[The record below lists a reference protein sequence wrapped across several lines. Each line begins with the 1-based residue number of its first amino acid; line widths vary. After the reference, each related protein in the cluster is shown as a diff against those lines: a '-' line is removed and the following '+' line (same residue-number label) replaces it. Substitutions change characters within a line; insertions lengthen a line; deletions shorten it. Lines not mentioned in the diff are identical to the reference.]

1 MMPRIGRETRAPL
14 CRVWALVCALLLLL
28 CAAPVTGCPHKC
40 SCSGSH
46 VDCQG
51 LGLKTVPK
59 GIPRN
64 AERLDLNRNNITR
77 VTKVDFSGLKN
88 LRILH
93 LEDNQISVV
102 ERGAFQDL
110 RLLERLRLNRN
121 KLQFL
126 PELLFQSNPKL
137 GRLDL
142 SENQIQAVPRKAF
155 RGITNVKNLQL
166 DSNHISCIEDG
177 AFRALR
183 DLEILT
189 LNNNNITLIPLS
201 SFNHMPKLRT
211 LRLHSNNL
219 HCDCHLSW
227 LSDWLRA
234 RRGLAPFTQCMA
246 PAHMRGLNVPDVQ
259 KKDFLCNGPAQ
270 TESRACVPHV
280 AVCPP
285 SCSCNNNIVD
295 CRRKGL
301 TEIPANLPE
310 GIVEI
315 RLEQNLI
322 KSVPAG
328 AFSSYKKLKRIDLS
342 KNQISDIADDAFSGL
357 RSLTSLVLY
366 GNKITE
372 LPKGLFDGLVSL
384 QLLLLNANKI
394 NCLRVNTFQDLQNLN
409 LLSLY
414 DNKLQTISKGLFAPL
429 RSIKTLHL
437 AQNPFMCDCHLKW
450 LADYLFDNPIETSG
464 ARCSHPRRLANKRIS
479 QVKGKKFRCT
489 GQEDYRSRLS
499 GDCFQDL
506 VCPEKCRCEGTVVD
520 CSNLKLTRVPP
531 HIPEHTTDL
540 RLNDNEIAVLEATGM
555 FKKLPNLKKIN
566 LSNNKLRDIRDAA
579 FDGAVGVLEL
589 LLTGNKLTGLQGRMF
604 KGLSG
609 LKTLMLRSNQI
620 SCIDNSTFTGLSSVR
635 LLSLYDN
642 RISSIAPGAFST
654 LHSLST
660 INLLSNPYVC
670 DCHLAWLGQWL
681 KKTRVVSGNPRCQKP
696 AFLKE
701 IPIQDVATPDF
712 TCDGADDNGCF
723 PSSSC
728 PDVCTCTDGVVR
740 CSNRGL
746 HSLPR
751 GIPKDT
757 TELYL
762 EGNMLTSVPKELTG
776 LRQLSLVD
784 LSNNSISTLAPF
796 TFNNMTQLAT
806 LILSYNQIRCIPVHS
821 FDGLKSLR
829 LLTLHGNDLSTI
841 PEGAFNHLTS
851 LSHLALGANP
861 LYCNCDLRWL
871 SQWVKAGFKEPGI
884 ARCTGPPDMA
894 DRLLLTT
901 PLNRFLCKG
910 PVDISLMSKCA
921 PCLAAPCQN
930 NGTCVS
936 DMTGSYHCSCPYGFK
951 GQNCEIP
958 INACISFPCSNG
970 GTCHIQPGHEDH
982 FSCVCPPGFEGQR
995 CEINPDDCEDNDC
1008 ENNSTCI
1015 DGVNNYTC
1023 VCPPNYTGDLCDEVV
1038 DPCLHGFDPC
1048 QHDSKCVH
1056 VGRTYRCECL
1066 PGYVGQQ
1073 CEQDYN
1079 DCLENKCQHGA
1090 ECVDAVNGYTCVC
1103 KEGFSGL
1110 FCENPPPMILLQ
1122 TSPCDQSDCQ
1132 NGAQCLVVAGEPVC
1146 RCMPGFYGNKCDKMA
1161 TVHFLGRDGYVE
1173 LPSAKLRPTAHISL
1187 QVATDKDNGIL
1198 LYKEDHDPLALELYQ
1213 GHIRLIYDIAS
1224 YPPTTVY
1231 SVETVNDGLFH
1242 TVELL
1247 IQNRSLSLVV
1257 DNGAPKSLGKLA
1269 RQPSVDHN
1277 TQLYIGGVPSQV
1289 VASGLRPGPERSLQA
1304 FNGCIHNVRINGE
1317 PQDLSYRA
1325 SGGVRLQ
1332 GAEGKA
1338 EGILAGCHSCSVC
1351 AQGACREGGET
1362 GVTCDCPPGRS
1373 GALCDQT
1380 TAPSACQNSRCAH
1393 GLCVPK
1399 GQSYSCQCSEGYQGQ
1414 YCDRRQEPPACR
1426 GQRCGHGECRVS
1438 EGGEPVCHCQPGYT
1452 GPTCDTEFTC
1462 QGEMVREQLK
1472 RHHPMRTCTST
1483 SKVPRMD
1490 CPRSC
1495 QAAAPQGVCCGVT
1508 KNRRRKAVF
1517 RCSDGT
1523 SYSEEMETA
1532 LECGCSKCPL

>member
-1 MMPRIGRETRAPL
+1 MFPRRSRI
-14 CRVWALVCALLLLL
+14 WALVLGLLL
-28 CAAPVTGCPHKC
+28 CAASVDGCPHKC

-51 LGLKTVPK
+51 QGFRTIPK

-77 VTKVDFSGLKN
+77 ITKVDFSGVKN

-93 LEDNQISVV
+93 LEDNQISVI

-110 RLLERLRLNRN
+110 KLLERLARN
-121 KLQFL
+121 TSTNVLSL
-126 PELLFQSNPKL
+126 SLSLSL
-137 GRLDL
+137 SLARSLSLCLSRDL

-259 KKDFLCNGPAQ
+259 KKDFVCNGPAQ
-270 TESRACVPHV
+270 SEARTCVPQV

-301 TEIPANLPE
+301 TDIPANLPE

-328 AFSSYKKLKRIDLS
+328 AFSAYKKLKRIDLS
-342 KNQISDIADDAFSGL
+342 KNQISDIAADAFSGL

-414 DNKLQTISKGLFAPL
+414 DNKLQTISKGLFTPL

-499 GDCFQDL
+499 GECFQDL

-520 CSNLKLTRVPP
+520 CSNLKLTRLPP

-540 RLNDNEIAVLEATGM
+540 RLNDNEIAVLEATGT

-566 LSNNKLRDIRDAA
+566 LSNNKLRDIREGA
-579 FDGAVGVLEL
+579 FDGAGGVLEL

-604 KGLSG
+604 RGLTG

-620 SCIDNSTFTGLSSVR
+620 SCIDNGTFTGLSSVR

-712 TCDGADDNGCF
+712 TCDGAEDNGCL
-723 PSSSC
+723 PASGC
-728 PDVCTCTDGVVR
+728 PDVCTCSDGVVR

-746 HSLPR
+746 HSLPK

-762 EGNMLTSVPKELTG
+762 EGNTLTSVPKELAA
-776 LRQLSLVD
+776 LKQLSLVD

-796 TFNNMTQLAT
+796 TFSNMTQLAT
-806 LILSYNQIRCIPVHS
+806 LILSYNQIRCIPVHA

-871 SQWVKAGFKEPGI
+871 SQWVKAGFKEPG
-884 ARCTGPPDMA
+884 
-894 DRLLLTT
+894 
-901 PLNRFLCKG
+901 

-930 NGTCVS
+930 NGTCIS
-936 DMTGSYHCSCPYGFK
+936 DATGSYRCTCPFGFK

-970 GTCHIQPGHEDH
+970 GTCHIQPGLEDH
-982 FSCVCPPGFEGQR
+982 CVCPPGFEGPR

-1023 VCPPNYTGDLCDEVV
+1023 ICPPNYTGDLCEEVV
-1038 DPCLHGFDPC
+1038 DPCLPGFDPC
-1048 QHDSKCVH
+1048 QHDSKCVP
-1056 VGRTYRCECL
+1056 VGRSYRCECL
-1066 PGYVGQQ
+1066 PGYVGQH

-1132 NGAQCLVVAGEPVC
+1132 NGAQCLVVAGEPIC
-1146 RCMPGFYGNKCDKMA
+1146 RCLPGFYGNKCHKMA
-1161 TVHFLGRDGYVE
+1161 TVHFLGREAYVE
-1173 LPSAKLRPTAHISL
+1173 LPGAKLRPSTHISL

-1213 GHIRLIYDIAS
+1213 GHIRLIYDIAN

-1231 SVETVNDGLFH
+1231 SVESVNDGLFH

-1247 IQNRSLSLVV
+1247 IQNHSLSLVV
-1257 DNGAPKSLGKLA
+1257 DNGTPKSLGKLA

-1289 VASGLRPGPERSLQA
+1289 VASGLRPGPERSPQA
-1304 FNGCIHNVRINGE
+1304 FNGCIHNVRVNGE
-1317 PQDLSYRA
+1317 PQDLGYR
-1325 SGGVRLQ
+1325 G
-1332 GAEGKA
+1332 
-1338 EGILAGCHSCSVC
+1338 EGILPGCHSCSVC
-1351 AQGACREGGET
+1351 AQGACRQGGEM
-1362 GVTCDCPPGRS
+1362 GITCECPAGRT
-1373 GALCDQT
+1373 GALCDQKT
-1380 TAPSACQNSRCAH
+1380 PPSSCQTRCVH

-1399 GQSYSCQCSEGYQGQ
+1399 GQSYVCQCADGYQGQ

-1438 EGGEPVCHCQPGYT
+1438 EAGEPVCHCQPGYS
-1452 GPTCDTEFTC
+1452 GPACETELTC

-1472 RHHPMRTCTST
+1472 RHHPLKTCTST
-1483 SKVPRMD
+1483 SKIPRMD

-1495 QAAAPQGVCCGVT
+1495 QAAAPSGVCCGVS
-1508 KNRRRKAVF
+1508 KSRRRKVVF

>member
-1 MMPRIGRETRAPL
+1 MPPTTPEKRAAL
-14 CRVWALVCALLLLL
+14 CRVWALAFALLVCATS
-28 CAAPVTGCPHKC
+28 VNGCPHKC

-64 AERLDLNRNNITR
+64 AERLDLNKNNITR
-77 VTKVDFSGLKN
+77 ITKVDFSGLKN

-93 LEDNQISVV
+93 LEDNQITVI

-155 RGITNVKNLQL
+155 RGITGVKNLQL

-219 HCDCHLSW
+219 HCDCQLSW

-259 KKDFLCNGPAQ
+259 KKDFVCNAQ
-270 TESRACVPHV
+270 TESRTCAPQVT
-280 AVCPP
+280 VCPP

-301 TEIPANLPE
+301 TEIPVNLPE
-310 GIVEI
+310 GIVE
-315 RLEQNLI
+315 
-322 KSVPAG
+322 
-328 AFSSYKKLKRIDLS
+328 IDLS
-342 KNQISDIADDAFSGL
+342 KNQISDIAADAFSGL
-357 RSLTSLVLY
+357 PNVNGSLH
-366 GNKITE
+366 
-372 LPKGLFDGLVSL
+372 FR
-384 QLLLLNANKI
+384 LLNANKI
-394 NCLRVNTFQDLQNLN
+394 NCLRVNAFQDLQNLN

-414 DNKLQTISKGLFAPL
+414 DNKLQTISKGLFTPL

-489 GQEDYRSRLS
+489 GREYFEDYRSRLS
-499 GDCFQDL
+499 GECFQDL

-520 CSNLKLTRVPP
+520 CSNLKLTRIPP

-540 RLNDNEIAVLEATGM
+540 RLNDNEIVVLEATGI
-555 FKKLPNLKKIN
+555 FKKLPNLRKIN
-566 LSNNKLRDIRDAA
+566 LSNNKLKDIREGA
-579 FDGAVGVLEL
+579 FDGAGGVLEL
-589 LLTGNKLTGLQGRMF
+589 LLTGNKLTALQGRVF
-604 KGLSG
+604 RGLSG

-642 RISSIAPGAFST
+642 RISSIAPGSFST

-712 TCDGADDNGCF
+712 TCDGAEDNGCL
-723 PSSSC
+723 PASGC
-728 PDVCTCTDGVVR
+728 PDVCTCSDGVVR

-746 HSLPR
+746 HSLPK

-757 TELYL
+757 TE
-762 EGNMLTSVPKELTG
+762 
-776 LRQLSLVD
+776 
-784 LSNNSISTLAPF
+784 
-796 TFNNMTQLAT
+796 
-806 LILSYNQIRCIPVHS
+806 LILSYNQIRCIPVHA

-841 PEGAFNHLTS
+841 PEGAFNHLSS

-901 PLNRFLCKG
+901 PLNRFQCKG
-910 PVDISLMSKCA
+910 PVDINLMSKCA
-921 PCLAAPCQN
+921 PCLSAPCQN

-936 DMTGSYHCSCPYGFK
+936 SAAGSYHCTCPYGFK
-951 GQNCEIP
+951 GQACEIP

-970 GTCHIQPGHEDH
+970 GTCHIHPGHEDH
-982 FSCVCPPGFEGQR
+982 FSCACPPGFEGQH

-1015 DGVNNYTC
+1015 DGINNYTC
-1023 VCPPNYTGDLCDEVV
+1023 VCPPNYTGDLCDEVT
-1038 DPCLHGFDPC
+1038 DPCLPGFDPC
-1048 QHDSKCVH
+1048 QHDSKCLR
-1056 VGRTYRCECL
+1056 VGRGYRCECL
-1066 PGYVGQQ
+1066 PGYVGQH

-1122 TSPCDQSDCQ
+1122 TSPCDQSDCR
-1132 NGAQCLVVAGEPVC
+1132 NGAQCLVVAGEPIC
-1146 RCMPGFYGNKCDKMA
+1146 RCMPGFYGSKCDKMA

-1173 LPSAKLRPTAHISL
+1173 LPAAKLRPTAHISL

-1198 LYKEDHDPLALELYQ
+1198 LYKEDHDPLAIELYQ
-1213 GHIRLIYDIAS
+1213 GHIRLIYDIAN
-1224 YPPTTVY
+1224 YPPTTV
-1231 SVETVNDGLFH
+1231 
-1242 TVELL
+1242 
-1247 IQNRSLSLVV
+1247 
-1257 DNGAPKSLGKLA
+1257 
-1269 RQPSVDHN
+1269 
-1277 TQLYIGGVPSQV
+1277 
-1289 VASGLRPGPERSLQA
+1289 
-1304 FNGCIHNVRINGE
+1304 
-1317 PQDLSYRA
+1317 
-1325 SGGVRLQ
+1325 
-1332 GAEGKA
+1332 
-1338 EGILAGCHSCSVC
+1338 VC

-1380 TAPSACQNSRCAH
+1380 TGTNPCQNNRCSH
-1393 GLCVPK
+1393 GQCVPK
-1399 GQSYSCQCSEGYQGQ
+1399 GQSYSCQCNEGYQGQ
-1414 YCDRRQEPPACR
+1414 FCNRRQEPPACR
-1426 GQRCGHGECRVS
+1426 GVRCGRGECRVS
-1438 EGGEPVCHCQPGYT
+1438 ERGEPFCHCQPGFT
-1452 GPTCDTEFTC
+1452 GPTCDTEITC

-1472 RHHPMRTCTST
+1472 RHQPLRTCTST
-1483 SKVPRMD
+1483 SKIPRMD
-1490 CPRSC
+1490 CSRSC
-1495 QAAAPQGVCCGVT
+1495 QASPGVCCSVT
-1508 KNRRRKAVF
+1508 KTRRRKVVF
-1517 RCSDGT
+1517 RCTDGT

>member
-1 MMPRIGRETRAPL
+1 MRPAEEQRVGLHRI
-14 CRVWALVCALLLLL
+14 WALLFAVIVCA
-28 CAAPVTGCPHKC
+28 ASAVGCPHKC

-51 LGLKTVPK
+51 LALKTVPK

-64 AERLDLNRNNITR
+64 AELPDTMSEKTI
-77 VTKVDFSGLKN
+77 VTSADVFFLFFVRQRMPFAAAY
-88 LRILH
+88 L
-93 LEDNQISVV
+93 QI
-102 ERGAFQDL
+102 
-110 RLLERLRLNRN
+110 
-121 KLQFL
+121 
-126 PELLFQSNPKL
+126 PKH
-137 GRLDL
+137 RDL

-234 RRGLAPFTQCMA
+234 RRGMAPFTQCMS
-246 PAHMRGLNVPDVQ
+246 PAHMRALNVPDVL
-259 KKDFLCNGPAQ
+259 KKDFICPAEMEPR
-270 TESRACVPHV
+270 TCVTQV
-280 AVCPP
+280 TVCPP

-301 TEIPANLPE
+301 AEIPANLPE

-315 RLEQNLI
+315 RLEQNQI

-328 AFSSYKKLKRIDLS
+328 AFTAYKKLKRIDLS
-342 KNQISDIADDAFSGL
+342 KNQISDIAADAFSGL

-372 LPKGLFDGLVSL
+372 LPKGIFDGLVSL

-394 NCLRVNTFQDLQNLN
+394 NCLRVNAFQDLQNLN

-414 DNKLQTISKGLFAPL
+414 DNKMQTISKGLFTPL

-499 GDCFQDL
+499 GECFQDL

-520 CSNLKLTRVPP
+520 CSNLKLTRLPP

-540 RLNDNEIAVLEATGM
+540 RLNDNEIAILEATGT
-555 FKKLPNLKKIN
+555 FKKLPNLRKIN
-566 LSNNKLRDIRDAA
+566 LSNNKLKDVREGA
-579 FDGAVGVLEL
+579 FDGASGVLEL

-642 RISSIAPGAFST
+642 RIASIAPGAFST

-712 TCDGADDNGCF
+712 TCDGAEDNGCL
-723 PSSSC
+723 PASGC
-728 PDVCTCTDGVVR
+728 PDACTCSDGVVR
-740 CSNRGL
+740 CSNRAL
-746 HSLPR
+746 HSLPK

-757 TELYL
+757 TEL
-762 EGNMLTSVPKELTG
+762 TQT
-776 LRQLSLVD
+776 QD
-784 LSNNSISTLAPF
+784 LSNNSISTLAPY
-796 TFNNMTQLAT
+796 TFSNMTQLAT
-806 LILSYNQIRCIPVHS
+806 LILSYNQIRCIPVHA

-884 ARCTGPPDMA
+884 ARCAGPADMA

-901 PLNRFLCKG
+901 PLNRFQCKA
-910 PVDISLMSKCA
+910 PADISLVSKCA
-921 PCLAAPCQN
+921 PCLAAPCRN

-936 DMTGSYHCSCPYGFK
+936 NDAGTYHCTCPYGFK
-951 GQNCEIP
+951 GQDCEIP
-958 INACISFPCSNG
+958 INACVSAPCYNG
-970 GTCHIQPGHEDH
+970 GTCHIQPGQEDL
-982 FSCVCPPGFEGQR
+982 FSCVCPPGFEGKR
-995 CEINPDDCEDNDC
+995 CEMNPDDCEDNDC
-1008 ENNSTCI
+1008 ENNSTCV
-1015 DGVNNYTC
+1015 DGINNYTC
-1023 VCPPNYTGDLCDEVV
+1023 VCPPNYTGDLCDEVI
-1038 DPCLHGFDPC
+1038 DPCLSGFDPC

-1056 VGRTYRCECL
+1056 VGRNYRCECL
-1066 PGYVGQQ
+1066 PGYVGQH

-1132 NGAQCLVVAGEPVC
+1132 NSAQCLVVAGEPIC
-1146 RCMPGFYGNKCDKMA
+1146 RCIPGFYGNKCDKIS

-1173 LPSAKLRPTAHISL
+1173 LPGTKLRTTALISL
-1187 QVATDKDNGIL
+1187 QVATEKDNGIL

-1213 GHIRLIYDIAS
+1213 GHIRLIYDIAN

-1231 SVETVNDGLFH
+1231 SVESVNDGLFH

-1269 RQPSVDHN
+1269 RQPSMDHN
-1277 TQLYIGGVPSQV
+1277 TQLYIGGVPPQV
-1289 VASGLRPGPERSLQA
+1289 VASGLRPGPERSPQT
-1304 FNGCIHNVRINGE
+1304 FDGCINNVRINGDT
-1317 PQDLSYRA
+1317 QDLSFR
-1325 SGGVRLQ
+1325 STGRGQSQGVER
-1332 GAEGKA
+1332 
-1338 EGILAGCHSCSVC
+1338 CHSCSVC
-1351 AQGACREGGET
+1351 AQGTCREAGEM
-1362 GVTCDCPPGRS
+1362 GVTCECPPGRS
-1373 GALCDQT
+1373 GALCDET
-1380 TAPSACQNSRCAH
+1380 TAPNPCQNNRCVH
-1393 GLCVPK
+1393 GLCVAK
-1399 GQSYSCQCSEGYQGQ
+1399 GQSYSCQCNEGYQGQ
-1414 YCDRRQEPPACR
+1414 YCDKEQEPPACR
-1426 GQRCGHGECRVS
+1426 GHSCGRGECHVS
-1438 EGGEPVCHCQPGYT
+1438 EAGEPVCKCQPGYT
-1452 GPTCDTEFTC
+1452 GPTCDTEPTC

-1472 RHHPMRTCTST
+1472 RHQALRTCTST
-1483 SKVPRMD
+1483 SKIPRVD

-1495 QAAAPQGVCCGVT
+1495 QASAPPGVCCGVT
-1508 KNRRRKAVF
+1508 KTRRRKVVF
-1517 RCSDGT
+1517 RCTDGT
-1523 SYSEEMETA
+1523 SYSEEMETT

>member
-1 MMPRIGRETRAPL
+1 MLPTVQEKWTAYHWGIWVLMCG
-14 CRVWALVCALLLLL
+14 LL
-28 CAAPVTGCPHKC
+28 CSAAVNGCPHKC

-51 LGLKTVPK
+51 QGFRTVPK

-64 AERLDLNRNNITR
+64 AERLDLDRNNITR
-77 VTKVDFSGLKN
+77 ITKVDFSGIKN
-88 LRILH
+88 LRVLH
-93 LEDNQISVV
+93 LEDNQITVI

-110 RLLERLRLNRN
+110 KQLERLRLNRN
-121 KLQFL
+121 KLQVL
-126 PELLFQSNPKL
+126 PELLFQSTPKL

-155 RGITNVKNLQL
+155 RGITTVKNLQL

-227 LSDWLRA
+227 LSDWLRQ
-234 RRGLAPFTQCMA
+234 RHGLAPFTQCMA
-246 PAHMRGLNVPDVQ
+246 PASMRGLNIPDVQ
-259 KKDFLCNGPAQ
+259 KKDFTCTGPAQ
-270 TESRACVPHV
+270 AEPRTCVPQ
-280 AVCPP
+280 ASVCPI
-285 SCSCNNNIVD
+285 SCTCNNNIVD
-295 CRRKGL
+295 CRHKGL

-322 KSVPAG
+322 KNIPAG
-328 AFSSYKKLKRIDLS
+328 AFSPYKKLKRIDLS
-342 KNQISDIADDAFSGL
+342 KNQISDIAADAFTGL

-366 GNKITE
+366 GNKIAE
-372 LPKGLFDGLVSL
+372 IPKGLFDGLVSL

-394 NCLRVNTFQDLQNLN
+394 NCLRVNTFQDLQSLN

-437 AQNPFMCDCHLKW
+437 AQNPFICDCHLKW

-489 GQEDYRSRLS
+489 GTEDYRSRLS
-499 GDCFQDL
+499 GECFQDL

-520 CSNLKLTRVPP
+520 CSNLKLTKLPP
-531 HIPEHTTDL
+531 HLPEHTTDL
-540 RLNDNEIAVLEATGM
+540 RLNDNEISVLEAAGT

-566 LSNNKLRDIRDAA
+566 LSNNKLRDIREGA
-579 FDGAVGVLEL
+579 FDGAAGVLEV
-589 LLTGNKLTGLQGRMF
+589 LLTGNKLQALQGRMF
-604 KGLSG
+604 RGLTG

-620 SCIDNSTFTGLSSVR
+620 GCVDNTTFTGLSSVR

-642 RISSIAPGAFST
+642 RISTIAPGAFTT

-670 DCHLAWLGQWL
+670 DCHLAWLGLWL

-701 IPIQDVATPDF
+701 IPIQDVANPDF
-712 TCDGADDNGCF
+712 TCDGTEENVCF
-723 PSSSC
+723 PVSRC
-728 PDVCTCTDGVVR
+728 PESCTCSDTVVR

-746 HSLPR
+746 RTLPK

-757 TELYL
+757 TELYM
-762 EGNMLTSVPKELTG
+762 EGNLLISIPKELST
-776 LRQLSLVD
+776 LKQLSLVYVSC
-784 LSNNSISTLAPF
+784 LL
-796 TFNNMTQLAT
+796 
-806 LILSYNQIRCIPVHS
+806 QIKS
-821 FDGLKSLR
+821 QFKSLYIPHWSEI
-829 LLTLHGNDLSTI
+829 LTLHGNDLSTI

-901 PLNRFLCKG
+901 PLNRFQCKG
-910 PVDISLMSKCA
+910 PVDLNLMAKCA
-921 PCLAAPCQN
+921 PCLAGPCLN
-930 NGTCVS
+930 NGTCAS
-936 DMTGSYHCSCPYGFK
+936 DISGFYHCTCPIGYK
-951 GQNCEIP
+951 GQNCEIA
-958 INACISFPCSNG
+958 INACISFPCANG
-970 GTCHIQPGHEDH
+970 GTCHLMPGQVEH
-982 FSCVCPPGFEGQR
+982 CACPPGYEGLQ
-995 CEINPDDCEDNDC
+995 CEVNPDDCEDNDC
-1008 ENNSTCI
+1008 ENNSTCV
-1015 DGVNNYTC
+1015 DGINNYTC
-1023 VCPPNYTGDLCDEVV
+1023 VCPPNYTGDLCEEVV
-1038 DPCLHGFDPC
+1038 DPCMQGFDPC
-1048 QHDSKCVH
+1048 QHDSKCIPLTK
-1056 VGRTYRCECL
+1056 GFRCECL
-1066 PGYVGQQ
+1066 PGYVGQH

-1122 TSPCDQSDCQ
+1122 TSPCDQSECQ
-1132 NGAQCLVVAGEPVC
+1132 NGAQCLVVEGEPVC
-1146 RCMPGFYGNKCDKMA
+1146 RCLPGFTGNKCHKIV
-1161 TVHFLGRDGYVE
+1161 TVHLLGKETYLE
-1173 LPSAKLRPTAHISL
+1173 LPGIKIRNSVHISL

-1213 GHIRLIYDIAS
+1213 GHIRIIYDIAN

-1231 SVETVNDGLFH
+1231 SVESVSDGLFH

-1247 IQNRSLSLVV
+1247 IQNHSLSLVV
-1257 DNGAPKSLGKLA
+1257 DKGSPKSLGKLP

-1277 TQLYIGGVPSQV
+1277 TQLYIGGVPSALM
-1289 VASGLRPGPERSLQA
+1289 ASRLRSGPDRSPQA

-1317 PQDLSYRA
+1317 LQDL
-1325 SGGVRLQ
+1325 
-1332 GAEGKA
+1332 GAALRGL
-1338 EGILAGCHSCSVC
+1338 EGILPGCHSCSVC
-1351 AQGACREGGET
+1351 AQGACRQRGET
-1362 GVTCDCPPGRS
+1362 GVSCECPPSRS
-1373 GALCDQT
+1373 GPLCDQKI
-1380 TAPSACQNSRCAH
+1380 APSPCQSSRY
-1393 GLCVPK
+1393 GLYRTPH
-1399 GQSYSCQCSEGYQGQ
+1399 S
-1414 YCDRRQEPPACR
+1414 
-1426 GQRCGHGECRVS
+1426 
-1438 EGGEPVCHCQPGYT
+1438 GEPSCHCQPGYT
-1452 GPTCDTEFTC
+1452 GPTCDAEPAC
-1462 QGEMVREQLK
+1462 QGEVVRELLK
-1472 RHHPMRTCTST
+1472 RHQPMKTCTST
-1483 SKVPRMD
+1483 SKIPRVE
-1490 CPRSC
+1490 CPRAC
-1495 QAAAPQGVCCGVT
+1495 DGGFCCAPS
-1508 KNRRRKAVF
+1508 KSRRRKVVF
-1517 RCSDGT
+1517 KCTDGS
-1523 SYSEEMETA
+1523 SYSEEMETT
-1532 LECGCSKCPL
+1532 LECGCAKCPL

>member
-1 MMPRIGRETRAPL
+1 MPRRGQETRTSL
-14 CRVWALVCALLLLL
+14 CWLRALFAALLLLL
-28 CAAPVTGCPHKC
+28 CAVAVDGCPHKC

-64 AERLDLNRNNITR
+64 AERLDLNRNNVTR
-77 VTKVDFSGLKN
+77 ITKVDFTGLKN

-93 LEDNQISVV
+93 LEDNQISVI
-102 ERGAFQDL
+102 ERGAFRDL
-110 RLLERLRLNRN
+110 RLLE
-121 KLQFL
+121 
-126 PELLFQSNPKL
+126 
-137 GRLDL
+137 RLDL
-142 SENQIQAVPRKAF
+142 SENQIQAVARKAF

-189 LNNNNITLIPLS
+189 LNNNNVSLIPLS

-211 LRLHSNNL
+211 LRLHSNSL

-234 RRGLAPFTQCMA
+234 RRGLAPFTQCMS

-259 KKDFLCNGPAQ
+259 KKDFVCNGPVQ
-270 TESRACVPHV
+270 TESKTCLPPV

-322 KSVPAG
+322 KNVPPG
-328 AFSSYKKLKRIDLS
+328 AFTAYKKLKRIDLS
-342 KNQISDIADDAFSGL
+342 KNQISDIAADAFSGL

-489 GQEDYRSRLS
+489 GKEDYRSRLS

-540 RLNDNEIAVLEATGM
+540 RLNDNEIAVLEATGT
-555 FKKLPNLKKIN
+555 FKKLPNLRKIN
-566 LSNNKLRDIRDAA
+566 LSNNKLRDIREGA
-579 FDGAVGVLEL
+579 FDGAGGVLEL
-589 LLTGNKLTGLQGRMF
+589 LLTGNKLSGLQGRMF
-604 KGLSG
+604 RGLTG

-620 SCIDNSTFTGLSSVR
+620 SCIDNGTFTGLSSVR

-660 INLLSNPYVC
+660 INLLSNPYLC
-670 DCHLAWLGQWL
+670 DCHLAWLGLWL

-712 TCDGADDNGCF
+712 TCDGMEDNGCL
-723 PSSSC
+723 PTAGC
-728 PDVCTCTDGVVR
+728 PDVCTCSDGVVR

-746 HSLPR
+746 HSLPK

-762 EGNMLTSVPKELTG
+762 EGNSLTSVPKVLSS
-776 LRQLSLVD
+776 LKQLSLVD
-784 LSNNSISTLAPF
+784 LSNNSISMLAPY
-796 TFNNMTQLAT
+796 TFSNMSQLAT
-806 LILSYNQIRCIPVHS
+806 LILSYNQIRCIPVHA
-821 FDGLKSLR
+821 FDGLKSLQ
-829 LLTLHGNDLSTI
+829 
-841 PEGAFNHLTS
+841 GAFNHLTS

-901 PLNRFLCKG
+901 PLNRFQCKG
-910 PVDISLMSKCA
+910 PADISLMSKCA

-936 DMTGSYHCSCPYGFK
+936 DGAGVYHCTCPYGFK
-951 GQNCEIP
+951 GKNCEIP

-970 GTCHIQPGHEDH
+970 GTCHIEPGIEDH
-982 FSCVCPPGFEGQR
+982 FSCVCPPGFEGLR
-995 CEINPDDCEDNDC
+995 CEMNPDDCEDNDC
-1008 ENNSTCI
+1008 ENNSTCV

-1023 VCPPNYTGDLCDEVV
+1023 VCPPTTQVRQGDLCEEVL
-1038 DPCLHGFDPC
+1038 DHCLPGFDLC
-1048 QHDSKCVH
+1048 QHDSKCIG
-1056 VGRTYRCECL
+1056 VGRSYRCECL
-1066 PGYVGQQ
+1066 PGYVGQH

-1090 ECVDAVNGYTCVC
+1090 ECVDAVNGYTCIC

-1122 TSPCDQSDCQ
+1122 TSPCDQTDCQ
-1132 NGAQCLVVAGEPVC
+1132 NGAQCLMVAGEPVC

-1161 TVHFLGRDGYVE
+1161 TVHFLGREAYVGLQSVK
-1173 LPSAKLRPTAHISL
+1173 LPSRVHISL
-1187 QVATDKDNGIL
+1187 QVATEKDNGVL

-1231 SVETVNDGLFH
+1231 SVESVNDGLFH
-1242 TVELL
+1242 TVEVL
-1247 IQNRSLSLVV
+1247 IQDRSLSLVV
-1257 DNGAPKSLGKLA
+1257 DNGAPKSMSKQA
-1269 RQPSVDHN
+1269 RQPSVDHS
-1277 TQLYIGGVPSQV
+1277 TQFYIGGVPSQV
-1289 VASGLRPGPERSLQA
+1289 VAPGLRPGPDRSPQT
-1304 FNGCIHNVRINGE
+1304 FNGCIHNVKINGE
-1317 PQDLSYRA
+1317 LQDLIYQSTA
-1325 SGGVRLQ
+1325 D
-1332 GAEGKA
+1332 
-1338 EGILAGCHSCSVC
+1338 GILPGCHSCSVC

-1373 GALCDQT
+1373 GPLCDQT
-1380 TAPSACQNSRCAH
+1380 TTSSICQSHRCVH
-1393 GLCVPK
+1393 GVCVPK

-1426 GQRCGHGECRVS
+1426 GRRCGHGECRVT
-1438 EGGEPVCHCQPGYT
+1438 ETGEPLCQCLPGYT
-1452 GPTCDTEFTC
+1452 GATCDTELSC

-1472 RHHPMRTCTST
+1472 RHQPLRTCTST
-1483 SKVPRMD
+1483 SKIPRMD

-1495 QAAAPQGVCCGVT
+1495 QAAAPPGVCCGVT
-1508 KNRRRKAVF
+1508 KSRKRKV
-1517 RCSDGT
+1517 
-1523 SYSEEMETA
+1523 EMETA

>member
-1 MMPRIGRETRAPL
+1 TNLPASLRAAPR
-14 CRVWALVCALLLLL
+14 RVWALLLALLL
-28 CAAPVTGCPHKC
+28 CATPVDGCPHKC

-59 GIPRN
+59 GVPRN

-77 VTKVDFSGLKN
+77 ITKVDFAGFKN

-93 LEDNQISVV
+93 LEDNQISVI

-137 GRLDL
+137 GRVDL

-155 RGITNVKNLQL
+155 RGITGVKNLQL

-177 AFRALR
+177 AFRTNSHPPPHPPCISA
-183 DLEILT
+183 
-189 LNNNNITLIPLS
+189 
-201 SFNHMPKLRT
+201 
-211 LRLHSNNL
+211 RLHSNNL
-219 HCDCHLSW
+219 HCDCHLAW

-234 RRGLAPFTQCMA
+234 RRGLAPFTQCMS

-259 KKDFLCNGPAQ
+259 KKDFVCPPQ
-270 TESRACVPHV
+270 TEPRTCAAQVS
-280 AVCPP
+280 VCPP

-301 TEIPANLPE
+301 LEIPANLPE

-322 KSVPAG
+322 KSIPAG
-328 AFSSYKKLKRIDLS
+328 AFSPYKKLKRIDLS
-342 KNQISDIADDAFSGL
+342 KNQISDIAADAFNGL

-394 NCLRVNTFQDLQNLN
+394 NCLRVNTFQDLQNLS

-414 DNKLQTISKGLFAPL
+414 DNKLQTISKGLFTPL

-499 GDCFQDL
+499 GECFQDL

-520 CSNLKLTRVPP
+520 CSNLKLTRIPP
-531 HIPEHTTDL
+531 HIPEYTTDL
-540 RLNDNEIAVLEATGM
+540 RLNDNDITSLEGM
-555 FKKLPNLKKIN
+555 GTFKKLPNLRKIN
-566 LSNNKLRDIRDAA
+566 LSNNKLREIREGV
-579 FDGAVGVLEL
+579 FDGAGGVLEL
-589 LLTGNKLTGLQGRMF
+589 LLTGNKLTAVHGRMF
-604 KGLSG
+604 RGLSG

-642 RISSIAPGAFST
+642 RIASIAPGAFST

-696 AFLKE
+696 PFLKE

-712 TCDGADDNGCF
+712 TCDGSEDNSCL
-723 PSSSC
+723 PSSGC
-728 PDVCTCTDGVVR
+728 PDVCTCSDAVVR

-746 HSLPR
+746 RSLPKVR
-751 GIPKDT
+751 CQHPQKNSNT
-757 TELYL
+757 Y
-762 EGNMLTSVPKELTG
+762 K
-776 LRQLSLVD
+776 D
-784 LSNNSISTLAPF
+784 LSNNSISTLAPY
-796 TFNNMTQLAT
+796 TFSNMTQLAT
-806 LILSYNQIRCIPVHS
+806 LILSYNQIHCFPVHA

-884 ARCTGPPDMA
+884 ARCTGPADMA

-901 PLNRFLCKG
+901 PLNRFQCKG
-910 PVDISLMSKCA
+910 PVDINLATKCA

-936 DMTGSYHCSCPYGFK
+936 DAAGSYRCNCPYGFK
-951 GQNCEIP
+951 GQDCEIP
-958 INACISFPCSNG
+958 INACVSFPCLNG
-970 GTCHIQPGHEDH
+970 GTCHIQPGHKEE
-982 FSCVCPPGFEGQR
+982 FSCVCPAGFEGQR
-995 CEINPDDCEDNDC
+995 CEMNPDDCEDNDC
-1008 ENNSTCI
+1008 ENNSTCV

-1038 DPCLHGFDPC
+1038 DPCLSGFHSC
-1048 QHDSKCVH
+1048 QHDSKCIP
-1056 VGRTYRCECL
+1056 VGRSYRCECL
-1066 PGYVGQQ
+1066 PGYVGQH
-1073 CEQDYN
+1073 CEQDFN
-1079 DCLENKCQHGA
+1079 DCLENKCRHGA
-1090 ECVDAVNGYTCVC
+1090 ECVDAVNGYTCIC
-1103 KEGFSGL
+1103 RKGFSGL

-1122 TSPCDQSDCQ
+1122 TSPCDQSECQ
-1132 NGAQCLVVAGEPVC
+1132 NSAQCLVVAGEPIC
-1146 RCMPGFYGNKCDKMA
+1146 RCIPGYYGDKCDKVS

-1173 LPSAKLRPTAHISL
+1173 LPGTKLRPTAHISL
-1187 QVATDKDNGIL
+1187 QMATERDNGIL

-1213 GHIRLIYDIAS
+1213 GHIRLIYDFAN

-1231 SVETVNDGLFH
+1231 SVESVNDGLFH

-1247 IQNRSLSLVV
+1247 IQNHSLSLVV
-1257 DNGAPKSLGKLA
+1257 DSGAPKSLGKLA

-1277 TQLYIGGVPSQV
+1277 TQLYIGGVPSHV
-1289 VASGLRPGPERSLQA
+1289 VAAGLRPGPERPPQA
-1304 FNGCIHNVRINGE
+1304 FNGCFHNFRIDGE
-1317 PQDLSYRA
+1317 IQDLKFGSTGEKQPQ
-1325 SGGVRLQ
+1325 SQ
-1332 GAEGKA
+1332 GD
-1338 EGILAGCHSCSVC
+1338 GILVGCHSCSVC

-1362 GVTCDCPPGRS
+1362 GVTCQCPPGQS
-1373 GALCDQT
+1373 GVLCDET
-1380 TAPSACQNSRCAH
+1380 TAPDPCLNSRCVH
-1393 GLCVPK
+1393 GSCVPK
-1399 GQSYSCQCSEGYQGQ
+1399 GQSYSCQCNDGYWGQ
-1414 YCDRRQEPPACR
+1414 FCDQRQEPAACR
-1426 GQRCGHGECRVS
+1426 GQHCGQGECRVS
-1438 EGGEPVCHCQPGYT
+1438 ELGKPVCHCQPGFT
-1452 GPTCDTEFTC
+1452 GPTCDTELTC
-1462 QGEMVREQLK
+1462 PGIMVREQLK
-1472 RHHPMRTCTST
+1472 RHQAMRTCTT
-1483 SKVPRMD
+1483 VNKIPRMD
-1490 CPRSC
+1490 CPRYC
-1495 QAAAPQGVCCGVT
+1495 QAPPGVCCGVT
-1508 KNRRRKAVF
+1508 KTRRRKVVF
-1517 RCSDGT
+1517 RCTDGT
-1523 SYSEEMETA
+1523 SYSEEMETP

>member
-1 MMPRIGRETRAPL
+1 MPPTTPEKRAAL
-14 CRVWALVCALLLLL
+14 CRVWALAFALLVCATS
-28 CAAPVTGCPHKC
+28 VNGCPHKC

-64 AERLDLNRNNITR
+64 AERLDLNKNNITR
-77 VTKVDFSGLKN
+77 ITKVDFSGLKN

-93 LEDNQISVV
+93 LEDNQITVI

-155 RGITNVKNLQL
+155 RGITGVKNLQL

-177 AFRALR
+177 AFRVVTCYFGL
-183 DLEILT
+183 D
-189 LNNNNITLIPLS
+189 NNP
-201 SFNHMPKLRT
+201 
-211 LRLHSNNL
+211 
-219 HCDCHLSW
+219 
-227 LSDWLRA
+227 

-259 KKDFLCNGPAQ
+259 KKDFVCNGPAQ
-270 TESRACVPHV
+270 TESRTCAPQVT
-280 AVCPP
+280 VCPP

-301 TEIPANLPE
+301 TEIPVNLPE

-322 KSVPAG
+322 KGVPAG
-328 AFSSYKKLKRIDLS
+328 AFSAYKKLKRIDLS
-342 KNQISDIADDAFSGL
+342 KNQISDIAADAFSGL
-357 RSLTSLVLY
+357 PNVNGSLH
-366 GNKITE
+366 
-372 LPKGLFDGLVSL
+372 FR
-384 QLLLLNANKI
+384 LLNANKI
-394 NCLRVNTFQDLQNLN
+394 NCLRVNAFQDLQNLN

-414 DNKLQTISKGLFAPL
+414 DNKLQTISKGLFTPL

-499 GDCFQDL
+499 GECFQDL

-520 CSNLKLTRVPP
+520 CSNLKLTRIPP

-540 RLNDNEIAVLEATGM
+540 RLNDNEIVVLEATGI
-555 FKKLPNLKKIN
+555 FKKLPNLRKIN
-566 LSNNKLRDIRDAA
+566 LSNNKLKDIREGA
-579 FDGAVGVLEL
+579 FDGAGGVLEL
-589 LLTGNKLTGLQGRMF
+589 LLTGNKLTALQGRVF
-604 KGLSG
+604 RGLSG

-642 RISSIAPGAFST
+642 RISSIAPGSFST

-712 TCDGADDNGCF
+712 TCDGAEDNGCL
-723 PSSSC
+723 PASGC
-728 PDVCTCTDGVVR
+728 PDVCTCSDGVVR

-746 HSLPR
+746 HSLPK

-762 EGNMLTSVPKELTG
+762 EGNMLTSVPKELAN
-776 LRQLSLVD
+776 LKQLSLVD
-784 LSNNSISTLAPF
+784 LSNNSISALAPY

-806 LILSYNQIRCIPVHS
+806 LILSYNQIRCIPVHA

-829 LLTLHGNDLSTI
+829 LTLHGNDLSTI
-841 PEGAFNHLTS
+841 PEGAFNHLSS

-901 PLNRFLCKG
+901 PLNRFQCKG
-910 PVDISLMSKCA
+910 PVDINLMSKCA
-921 PCLAAPCQN
+921 PCLSAPCQN

-936 DMTGSYHCSCPYGFK
+936 SAAGSYHCTCPYGFK
-951 GQNCEIP
+951 GQACEIP

-970 GTCHIQPGHEDH
+970 GTCHIHPGHEDH
-982 FSCVCPPGFEGQR
+982 FSCACPPGFEGQH

-1015 DGVNNYTC
+1015 DGINNYTC
-1023 VCPPNYTGDLCDEVV
+1023 VCPPNYTGDLCDEVT
-1038 DPCLHGFDPC
+1038 DPCLPGFDPC
-1048 QHDSKCVH
+1048 QHDSKCLR
-1056 VGRTYRCECL
+1056 VGRGYRCECL
-1066 PGYVGQQ
+1066 PGYVGQH

-1122 TSPCDQSDCQ
+1122 TSPCDQSDCR
-1132 NGAQCLVVAGEPVC
+1132 NGAQCLVVAGEPIC
-1146 RCMPGFYGNKCDKMA
+1146 RCMPGFYGSKCDKMA

-1173 LPSAKLRPTAHISL
+1173 LPAAKLRPTAHISL

-1198 LYKEDHDPLALELYQ
+1198 LYKEDHDPLAIELYQ
-1213 GHIRLIYDIAS
+1213 GHIRLIYDIAN

-1231 SVETVNDGLFH
+1231 SVESVNDGLFH

-1247 IQNRSLSLVV
+1247 IQNHSLSLVV
-1257 DNGAPKSLGKLA
+1257 DNSTNKSLGKLA

-1289 VASGLRPGPERSLQA
+1289 VASGLRPGPERSPQG
-1304 FNGCIHNVRINGE
+1304 FSGCVHNVQINGE
-1317 PQDLSYRA
+1317 PQDLTLRQYQNMSL
-1325 SGGVRLQ
+1325 GD
-1332 GAEGKA
+1332 
-1338 EGILAGCHSCSVC
+1338 GILAGCHSCSVC

-1380 TAPSACQNSRCAH
+1380 TGTNPCQNNRCSH
-1393 GLCVPK
+1393 GQCVPK
-1399 GQSYSCQCSEGYQGQ
+1399 GQSYSCQCNEGYQGQ
-1414 YCDRRQEPPACR
+1414 FCNRRQEPPACR
-1426 GQRCGHGECRVS
+1426 GVRCGRGECRVS
-1438 EGGEPVCHCQPGYT
+1438 ERGEPFCHCQPGFT
-1452 GPTCDTEFTC
+1452 GPTCDTEITC

-1472 RHHPMRTCTST
+1472 RHQPLRTCTST
-1483 SKVPRMD
+1483 SKIPRMD
-1490 CPRSC
+1490 CSRSC
-1495 QAAAPQGVCCGVT
+1495 QASPGVCCSVT
-1508 KNRRRKAVF
+1508 KTRRRKVVF
-1517 RCSDGT
+1517 RCTDGT

>member
-1 MMPRIGRETRAPL
+1 M
-14 CRVWALVCALLLLL
+14 
-28 CAAPVTGCPHKC
+28 
-40 SCSGSH
+40 
-46 VDCQG
+46 
-51 LGLKTVPK
+51 
-59 GIPRN
+59 
-64 AERLDLNRNNITR
+64 
-77 VTKVDFSGLKN
+77 
-88 LRILH
+88 
-93 LEDNQISVV
+93 
-102 ERGAFQDL
+102 
-110 RLLERLRLNRN
+110 
-121 KLQFL
+121 
-126 PELLFQSNPKL
+126 
-137 GRLDL
+137 
-142 SENQIQAVPRKAF
+142 
-155 RGITNVKNLQL
+155 
-166 DSNHISCIEDG
+166 
-177 AFRALR
+177 R

-259 KKDFLCNGPAQ
+259 KKDFVCNGEL
-270 TESRACVPHV
+270 TSIHTL

-301 TEIPANLPE
+301 LEIPANLPE

-315 RLEQNLI
+315 PHSLNLQA
-322 KSVPAG
+322 KPCKHCNLNDVV
-328 AFSSYKKLKRIDLS
+328 
-342 KNQISDIADDAFSGL
+342 
-357 RSLTSLVLY
+357 LTVLCRVLY

-414 DNKLQTISKGLFAPL
+414 DNKLQTISKGLFTPL

-499 GDCFQDL
+499 GECFQDL
-506 VCPEKCRCEGTVVD
+506 VLVD
-520 CSNLKLTRVPP
+520 CSNLKMTRIPQ

-540 RLNDNEIAVLEATGM
+540 RLNDNEIAVLETAGT
-555 FKKLPNLKKIN
+555 FKKLPNLRKIN
-566 LSNNKLRDIRDAA
+566 LSNNKLRDIREGV
-579 FDGAVGVLEL
+579 FDGAGGVLEL

-604 KGLSG
+604 RGLTG

-712 TCDGADDNGCF
+712 TCDGAEDNGCL
-723 PSSSC
+723 PASGC
-728 PDVCTCTDGVVR
+728 PDVCTCSDGVVR

-746 HSLPR
+746 HSLPK

-757 TELYL
+757 TEL
-762 EGNMLTSVPKELTG
+762 
-776 LRQLSLVD
+776 D
-784 LSNNSISTLAPF
+784 LSNNSISTLAPY

-806 LILSYNQIRCIPVHS
+806 LILSYNQIRCIPVHA

-829 LLTLHGNDLSTI
+829 LTLHGNDLSTI

-901 PLNRFLCKG
+901 PLNRFQCKG

-930 NGTCVS
+930 NGTCLS
-936 DMTGSYHCSCPYGFK
+936 ETTGSYHCTCPYGFK

-970 GTCHIQPGHEDH
+970 GTCHIQSGHEDH
-982 FSCVCPPGFEGQR
+982 FSCVCPPGYEGQR

-1015 DGVNNYTC
+1015 DGINNYTC
-1023 VCPPNYTGDLCDEVV
+1023 ICPPNYTDYAIQHLQNICNHEAKPVADTHTVTPSIF
-1038 DPCLHGFDPC
+1038 PCH
-1048 QHDSKCVH
+1048 S
-1056 VGRTYRCECL
+1056 RCECL
-1066 PGYVGQQ
+1066 PGYVGQH

-1132 NGAQCLVVAGEPVC
+1132 NSAHCLVVAGEPVC

-1173 LPSAKLRPTAHISL
+1173 LPGTKLRPTAHISL
-1187 QVATDKDNGIL
+1187 QVSTDKDNGIL

-1213 GHIRLIYDIAS
+1213 GHIRLIYDIAN

-1231 SVETVNDGLFH
+1231 SVESVNDGLFH

-1277 TQLYIGGVPSQV
+1277 TQLYIGGMCTHTDT
-1289 VASGLRPGPERSLQA
+1289 RTYM
-1304 FNGCIHNVRINGE
+1304 NIHVCRHVLNIHTFCLTFG
-1317 PQDLSYRA
+1317 D
-1325 SGGVRLQ
+1325 
-1332 GAEGKA
+1332 
-1338 EGILAGCHSCSVC
+1338 GILPGCHTCSVC

-1380 TAPSACQNSRCAH
+1380 TTPNPCQNSRCVH

-1399 GQSYSCQCSEGYQGQ
+1399 GQTYSCQCSEGYQGQ

-1426 GQRCGHGECRVS
+1426 GQRCGHGECRVL

-1452 GPTCDTEFTC
+1452 GPTCDTELTC

-1472 RHHPMRTCTST
+1472 RHQPMRTCTST
-1483 SKVPRMD
+1483 SKIPRMD

-1495 QAAAPQGVCCGVT
+1495 QAAAPPGVCCGVT
-1508 KNRRRKAVF
+1508 KNRRRKVVF
-1517 RCSDGT
+1517 RCTDGS

>member
-1 MMPRIGRETRAPL
+1 MCVSGSERRAGL
-14 CRVWALVCALLLLL
+14 RVWAPLLAALLW
-28 CAAPVTGCPHKC
+28 AAAAHGCPHKC

-59 GIPRN
+59 GVPRS

-77 VTKVDFSGLKN
+77 ITKVDFSGLKN

-93 LEDNQISVV
+93 LEDNQISVL

-137 GRLDL
+137 GRVDL

-211 LRLHSNNL
+211 LRLHSNSL
-219 HCDCHLSW
+219 HCDCHLAW

-234 RRGLAPFTQCMA
+234 RRGLAPFTQCMS

-259 KKDFLCNGPAQ
+259 KKDFICPAQ
-270 TESRACVPHV
+270 TEPRACAPQV

-322 KSVPAG
+322 KSVPPG
-328 AFSSYKKLKRIDLS
+328 AFTAYKKLKRIDLS
-342 KNQISDIADDAFSGL
+342 KNQISDVAADAFSGL

-366 GNKITE
+366 GNKIAE
-372 LPKGLFDGLVSL
+372 LPKGIFDGLSSL

-394 NCLRVNTFQDLQNLN
+394 NCLRVNAFQDLQNLN

-414 DNKLQTISKGLFAPL
+414 DNKLQSISKGLFAPL

-450 LADYLFDNPIETSG
+450 LADFLFDNPIETSG

-489 GQEDYRSRLS
+489 GQEDYRNRLS
-499 GDCFQDL
+499 GECFQDL
-506 VCPEKCRCEGTVVD
+506 VCPERCRCEGTVVD
-520 CSNLKLTRVPP
+520 CSNLKLTRIPP

-540 RLNDNEIAVLEATGM
+540 RLNDNEISVLEAAGT
-555 FKKLPNLKKIN
+555 FRKLPNLKKIN
-566 LSNNKLRDIRDAA
+566 LSNNKLRDLREGA
-579 FDGAVGVLEL
+579 FDGSAGVLEL
-589 LLTGNKLTGLQGRMF
+589 LLTGNKLTALQGRMF
-604 KGLSG
+604 RGLSG

-620 SCIDNSTFTGLSSVR
+620 SCIDNGTFSGLSSVR

-642 RISSIAPGAFST
+642 RISSIAPGAFAT

-681 KKTRVVSGNPRCQKP
+681 KKTRVVSGNPRCHRP
-696 AFLKE
+696 GFLKE

-712 TCDGADDNGCF
+712 TCDGGEENGCL
-723 PSSSC
+723 PASGC
-728 PDVCTCTDGVVR
+728 PDVCTCSDGVVR

-746 HSLPR
+746 HALPK

-762 EGNMLTSVPKELTG
+762 EGNQLSSVPKELAA
-776 LRQLSLVD
+776 LKQLSLVD
-784 LSNNSISTLAPF
+784 LSNNSISTVAPF
-796 TFNNMTQLAT
+796 TFSNMTQLAT
-806 LILSYNQIRCIPVHS
+806 LILSYNQIRCVPLHA
-821 FDGLKSLR
+821 FDGLRSLR

-841 PEGAFNHLTS
+841 PEGAFGHLTS

-884 ARCTGPPDMA
+884 ARCAGPADMA

-901 PLNRFLCKG
+901 PLNRFQCKG

-921 PCLAAPCQN
+921 PCLSAPCRN

-936 DMTGSYHCSCPYGFK
+936 GAAGSYRCTCPFGFK
-951 GQNCEIP
+951 GQDCEVA
-958 INACISFPCSNG
+958 INACISFPCHNG
-970 GTCHIQPGHEDH
+970 GTCHIPPGRDDQ
-982 FSCVCPPGFEGQR
+982 FSCVCPPGFEGPR
-995 CEINPDDCEDNDC
+995 CEINPDDCDDNDC

-1023 VCPPNYTGDLCDEVV
+1023 LCPPNYSGDLCDEVV
-1038 DPCLHGFDPC
+1038 DPCLAGFDPC
-1048 QHDSKCVH
+1048 QHDSKCVQ
-1056 VGRTYRCECL
+1056 VGRGYRCECP
-1066 PGYVGQQ
+1066 PGFVGQH
-1073 CEQDYN
+1073 CELDYD

-1090 ECVDAVNGYTCVC
+1090 ECVDAINGYTCVC

-1122 TSPCDQSDCQ
+1122 TSPCDQSECQ
-1132 NGAQCLVVAGEPVC
+1132 NGGHCLLVAGEPIC
-1146 RCMPGFYGNKCDKMA
+1146 RCIPGYYGNKCDKIS
-1161 TVHFLGRDGYVE
+1161 TVHFLGRDGFVE
-1173 LPSAKLRPTAHISL
+1173 LHGTKLRPTAHISL
-1187 QVATDKDNGIL
+1187 QVATDKDNGVL
-1198 LYKEDHDPLALELYQ
+1198 LYKDDLDPLALELYQ
-1213 GHIRLIYDIAS
+1213 GHIRLIYDITH

-1231 SVETVNDGLFH
+1231 SVESVSDGLFH

-1257 DNGAPKSLGKLA
+1257 DNGAPKSLGKLG

-1277 TQLYIGGVPSQV
+1277 TQLYIGGVPPLV
-1289 VASGLRPGPERSLQA
+1289 AASGLRPGPERPPPG
-1304 FNGCIHNVRINGE
+1304 FDGCIHNVRINGE
-1317 PQDLSYRA
+1317 MQDLSFRTA
-1325 SGGVRLQ
+1325 GPAVLV
-1332 GAEGKA
+1332 
-1338 EGILAGCHSCSVC
+1338 GCHACSVC
-1351 AQGACREGGET
+1351 AAGACREGGQT
-1362 GVTCDCPPGRS
+1362 GVTCSCPPGRM
-1373 GALCDQT
+1373 GALCDET
-1380 TAPSACQNSRCAH
+1380 TASDPCQNIRCVHGTCVATAQAYSCRCAD
-1393 GLCVPK
+1393 
-1399 GQSYSCQCSEGYQGQ
+1399 GYQGPS
-1414 YCDRRQEPPACR
+1414 CDRPGCSCA
-1426 GQRCGHGECRVS
+1426 HGECRTS
-1438 EGGEPVCHCQPGYT
+1438 ESGVLVCHCEPGFT
-1452 GPTCDTEFTC
+1452 GPTCNTELRC
-1462 QGEMVREQLK
+1462 QGETLREQLK
-1472 RHHPMRTCTST
+1472 RHQAMRTCTST
-1483 SKVPRMD
+1483 SRVPRVA

-1495 QAAAPQGVCCGVT
+1495 QAAAPPGVCCGVT
-1508 KNRRRKAVF
+1508 KTRRRKVAF
-1517 RCSDGT
+1517 RCTDGS
-1523 SYSEEMETA
+1523 SYSEELETA
-1532 LECGCSKCPL
+1532 LECGCGRCPL

>member
-1 MMPRIGRETRAPL
+1 MAPTGPDRRASL
-14 CRVWALVCALLLLL
+14 RRLWAPVFALLL
-28 CAAPVTGCPHKC
+28 CVASVTGCPHKC

-59 GIPRN
+59 GVPRN

-77 VTKVDFSGLKN
+77 ITKVDFSGIKN
-88 LRILH
+88 LRI
-93 LEDNQISVV
+93 
-102 ERGAFQDL
+102 
-110 RLLERLRLNRN
+110 
-121 KLQFL
+121 
-126 PELLFQSNPKL
+126 
-137 GRLDL
+137 LDL

-259 KKDFLCNGPAQ
+259 KKDFVCPAQ
-270 TESRACVPHV
+270 TESRTCVPQV

-285 SCSCNNNIVD
+285 SCTCNNNIVD

-328 AFSSYKKLKRIDLS
+328 AFTAYKKLKRIDLS
-342 KNQISDIADDAFSGL
+342 KNQISDIAADAFNGL

-414 DNKLQTISKGLFAPL
+414 DNKLQSISKGLFTPL

-489 GQEDYRSRLS
+489 GRKDIKGLRLS
-499 GDCFQDL
+499 GECFQDL

-540 RLNDNEIAVLEATGM
+540 RLNDNEIAVLETVGM
-555 FKKLPNLKKIN
+555 FKKLPNLRKIN
-566 LSNNKLRDIRDAA
+566 LSNNKLRDIREGV
-579 FDGAVGVLEL
+579 FDGAGGVLEL

-604 KGLSG
+604 RGLTG

-712 TCDGADDNGCF
+712 TCDGAEDNGCL
-723 PSSSC
+723 PTSGC
-728 PDVCTCTDGVVR
+728 PDACTCSDGVVR

-746 HSLPR
+746 HSLPK

-762 EGNMLTSVPKELTG
+762 EGNMLTSVPKDLAS
-776 LRQLSLVD
+776 LKQLSLVYVQLNILSQSYD
-784 LSNNSISTLAPF
+784 LLNVLSSS
-796 TFNNMTQLAT
+796 
-806 LILSYNQIRCIPVHS
+806 ILSYNQIRCIPVHA

-901 PLNRFLCKG
+901 PLNRFQCKG

-936 DMTGSYHCSCPYGFK
+936 DTTGSYHCTCPYGFK
-951 GQNCEIP
+951 GQNCQIP
-958 INACISFPCSNG
+958 INACISFPCLNG
-970 GTCHIQPGHEDH
+970 GTCHIQPGHEDY
-982 FSCVCPPGFEGQR
+982 FSCVCPPGFEGRR

-1023 VCPPNYTGDLCDEVV
+1023 MCPPNYTGDLCEEVV

-1048 QHDSKCVH
+1048 QQSLLPTIFPCHF
-1056 VGRTYRCECL
+1056 RCECL
-1066 PGYVGQQ
+1066 PGYVGQH

-1132 NGAQCLVVAGEPVC
+1132 NSAQCLVVAGEPVC

-1173 LPSAKLRPTAHISL
+1173 LPGTKLRPTAHISL

-1213 GHIRLIYDIAS
+1213 GHIRLIYDIAN

-1231 SVETVNDGLFH
+1231 SVESVNDGLFH

-1257 DNGAPKSLGKLA
+1257 DNGVPKSLGKLA
-1269 RQPSVDHN
+1269 RQPSAD
-1277 TQLYIGGVPSQV
+1277 
-1289 VASGLRPGPERSLQA
+1289 
-1304 FNGCIHNVRINGE
+1304 
-1317 PQDLSYRA
+1317 
-1325 SGGVRLQ
+1325 
-1332 GAEGKA
+1332 
-1338 EGILAGCHSCSVC
+1338 GILAGCHTCSVC
-1351 AQGACREGGET
+1351 AKGVCREGGET

-1373 GALCDQT
+1373 GALCDKSTTPNPCQT
-1380 TAPSACQNSRCAH
+1380 NRCVH
-1393 GLCVPK
+1393 GLCTPK
-1399 GQSYSCQCSEGYQGQ
+1399 GQSYTCQCSEGYQGQ

-1426 GQRCGHGECRVS
+1426 GHRCGQGECRVS
-1438 EGGEPVCHCQPGYT
+1438 DVGEPVCHCQPGYT
-1452 GPTCDTEFTC
+1452 GPTCDTELTC

-1483 SKVPRMD
+1483 SKIPRMD

-1495 QAAAPQGVCCGVT
+1495 QATAPSGVCCGVT
-1508 KNRRRKAVF
+1508 KTRRRKVVF
-1517 RCSDGT
+1517 RCTDGT

-1532 LECGCSKCPL
+1532 LECGCLKCPL

>member
-1 MMPRIGRETRAPL
+1 MPPTGTEKRAAR
-14 CRVWALVCALLLLL
+14 CRVWALAFVLLA
-28 CAAPVTGCPHKC
+28 CVASVNGCPHKC

-59 GIPRN
+59 GIPRT

-77 VTKVDFSGLKN
+77 ITKVDFSVIPYFLLMLIYSTLTKTVFSFFS
-88 LRILH
+88 LR
-93 LEDNQISVV
+93 S
-102 ERGAFQDL
+102 
-110 RLLERLRLNRN
+110 RLNRN

-155 RGITNVKNLQL
+155 RGITSVKNLQL

-177 AFRALR
+177 AFRKNPGT
-183 DLEILT
+183 LT
-189 LNNNNITLIPLS
+189 VAAPSLS
-201 SFNHMPKLRT
+201 SSSHQSPVLLSPPFHG
-211 LRLHSNNL
+211 RLHSNNL

-259 KKDFLCNGPAQ
+259 KKDFVCNGE
-270 TESRACVPHV
+270 TCVPQV

-315 RLEQNLI
+315 ESIQKCYTTIHIRK
-322 KSVPAG
+322 KSLVNTVTLMML
-328 AFSSYKKLKRIDLS
+328 F
-342 KNQISDIADDAFSGL
+342 
-357 RSLTSLVLY
+357 LTVLCSVLY

-414 DNKLQTISKGLFAPL
+414 DNKLQTISKGLFTPL

-489 GQEDYRSRLS
+489 GQEDYRSRLN
-499 GDCFQDL
+499 GECFQDL
-506 VCPEKCRCEGTVVD
+506 VCPERCRCEGTVVD
-520 CSNLKLTRVPP
+520 CSNLKLTRIPP

-540 RLNDNEIAVLEATGM
+540 RLNDNEIAILETAGM
-555 FKKLPNLKKIN
+555 FKKLPNLRKIN
-566 LSNNKLRDIRDAA
+566 LSNNKLRDIREGV
-579 FDGAVGVLEL
+579 FDGAGGVLEL

-604 KGLSG
+604 RGLTG

-620 SCIDNSTFTGLSSVR
+620 TCIDNSTFTGLSSVR

-712 TCDGADDNGCF
+712 TCDGAEDNGCL
-723 PSSSC
+723 PASGC
-728 PDVCTCTDGVVR
+728 PDVCTCSDSVVR

-746 HSLPR
+746 HSLPK

-762 EGNMLTSVPKELTG
+762 EGNMLTSVPKELAA
-776 LRQLSLVD
+776 LKQLSLVD
-784 LSNNSISTLAPF
+784 LSNNSISALAPY
-796 TFNNMTQLAT
+796 TFNNMTQLST
-806 LILSYNQIRCIPVHS
+806 LILSYNQIRCIPVHA

-901 PLNRFLCKG
+901 PLNKFQCKG

-921 PCLAAPCQN
+921 PCLASPCQN

-936 DMTGSYHCSCPYGFK
+936 EAAGSYHCTCPYGFK
-951 GQNCEIP
+951 GQNCELP

-982 FSCVCPPGFEGQR
+982 FSCVCPPGFEGKS

-1023 VCPPNYTGDLCDEVV
+1023 VCPPNYTGDLCEEVV
-1038 DPCLHGFDPC
+1038 DPCLQGFDPC

-1056 VGRTYRCECL
+1056 VGRSYRCECL
-1066 PGYVGQQ
+1066 PGYVGQH

-1090 ECVDAVNGYTCVC
+1090 ECVDAVNGYTCIC
-1103 KEGFSGL
+1103 REGFSGL

-1132 NGAQCLVVAGEPVC
+1132 NGAQCLVVAGEPIC
-1146 RCMPGFYGNKCDKMA
+1146 RCMPGFYGTKCDKMA
-1161 TVHFLGRDGYVE
+1161 TVHFLGRGGYVE
-1173 LPSAKLRPTAHISL
+1173 LPGAKLRPTAHISL

-1213 GHIRLIYDIAS
+1213 GHIRLIYDIS
-1224 YPPTTVY
+1224 NYPPTTVY
-1231 SVETVNDGLFH
+1231 SVESVNDALFH

-1277 TQLYIGGVPSQV
+1277 TQLYIGGMHTNLKAYILCVYELALVLYIQMSCGYDYMF
-1289 VASGLRPGPERSLQA
+1289 ALHGYILIISSLFLFSHQT
-1304 FNGCIHNVRINGE
+1304 
-1317 PQDLSYRA
+1317 D
-1325 SGGVRLQ
+1325 
-1332 GAEGKA
+1332 
-1338 EGILAGCHSCSVC
+1338 GILAGCHSCSVC

-1373 GALCDQT
+1373 GALCDLT
-1380 TAPSACQNSRCAH
+1380 TAPNSCQNSRCVH

-1399 GQSYSCQCSEGYQGQ
+1399 GQSYSCQCSDGYQGQ
-1414 YCDRRQEPPACR
+1414 YCDRRQEPLACR
-1426 GQRCGHGECRVS
+1426 GQLCGHGECRVS
-1438 EGGEPVCHCQPGYT
+1438 EGGEPVCHCHPGYT
-1452 GPTCDTEFTC
+1452 GPTCDTELTC

-1472 RHHPMRTCTST
+1472 RHQSMRTCTST
-1483 SKVPRMD
+1483 SKIPRMD

-1495 QAAAPQGVCCGVT
+1495 QAAAPPGVCCGVT
-1508 KNRRRKAVF
+1508 KSRRRKVVF

-1523 SYSEEMETA
+1523 SYSEDIETA

>member
-1 MMPRIGRETRAPL
+1 MLPTVQEKWTAYHWGIWVLMCG
-14 CRVWALVCALLLLL
+14 LL
-28 CAAPVTGCPHKC
+28 CSAAVNGCPHKC

-51 LGLKTVPK
+51 QGFRTVPK

-64 AERLDLNRNNITR
+64 AERLDLDRNNITR
-77 VTKVDFSGLKN
+77 ITKVDFSGIKN
-88 LRILH
+88 LRVLH
-93 LEDNQISVV
+93 LEDNQITVI

-110 RLLERLRLNRN
+110 KQLERLRLNRN
-121 KLQFL
+121 KLQVL
-126 PELLFQSNPKL
+126 PELLFQSTPKL

-155 RGITNVKNLQL
+155 RGITTVKNLQL

-227 LSDWLRA
+227 LSDWLRQ
-234 RRGLAPFTQCMA
+234 RHGLAPFTQCMA
-246 PAHMRGLNVPDVQ
+246 PASMRGLNIPDVQ
-259 KKDFLCNGPAQ
+259 KKDFTCTGPAQ
-270 TESRACVPHV
+270 AEPRTCVPQ
-280 AVCPP
+280 ASVCPI
-285 SCSCNNNIVD
+285 SCTCNNNIVD
-295 CRRKGL
+295 CRHKGL

-322 KSVPAG
+322 KNIPAG
-328 AFSSYKKLKRIDLS
+328 AFSPYKKLKRIDLS
-342 KNQISDIADDAFSGL
+342 KNQISDIAADAFTGL

-366 GNKITE
+366 GNKIAE
-372 LPKGLFDGLVSL
+372 IPKGLFDGLVSL

-394 NCLRVNTFQDLQNLN
+394 NCLRVNTFQDLQSLN

-489 GQEDYRSRLS
+489 GTEDYRSRLS
-499 GDCFQDL
+499 GECFQDL

-520 CSNLKLTRVPP
+520 CSNLKLTKLPP
-531 HIPEHTTDL
+531 HLPEHTTDL
-540 RLNDNEIAVLEATGM
+540 RLNDNEISVLEAVGT

-566 LSNNKLRDIRDAA
+566 LSNNKLRDIREGA
-579 FDGAVGVLEL
+579 FDGAAGVLEV
-589 LLTGNKLTGLQGRMF
+589 LLTGNKLQALQGRMF
-604 KGLSG
+604 RGLTG

-620 SCIDNSTFTGLSSVR
+620 GCVDNTTFTGLSSVR

-642 RISSIAPGAFST
+642 RISTIAPGAFTT

-670 DCHLAWLGQWL
+670 DCHLAWLGLWL

-701 IPIQDVATPDF
+701 IPIQDVANPDF
-712 TCDGADDNGCF
+712 TCDGTEENVCF
-723 PSSSC
+723 PVSRC
-728 PDVCTCTDGVVR
+728 PESCTCSDTVVR

-746 HSLPR
+746 RTLPK

-757 TELYL
+757 TELYM
-762 EGNMLTSVPKELTG
+762 EGNLLISIPKELST
-776 LRQLSLVD
+776 LKQLSLVD
-784 LSNNSISTLAPF
+784 LSNNSISTVASM
-796 TFNNMTQLAT
+796 TFSNMTQLAT
-806 LILSYNQIRCIPVHS
+806 LILSYNQIRCIQVHA

-901 PLNRFLCKG
+901 PLNRFQCKG
-910 PVDISLMSKCA
+910 PVDLNLMAKCA
-921 PCLAAPCQN
+921 PCLAGPCLN
-930 NGTCVS
+930 NGTCASDVS
-936 DMTGSYHCSCPYGFK
+936 GSYHCTCPIGYK
-951 GQNCEIP
+951 GQNCEIA
-958 INACISFPCSNG
+958 INACISLPCANG
-970 GTCHIQPGHEDH
+970 GTCHLMPGQVEQ
-982 FSCVCPPGFEGQR
+982 FSCACPPGYEGLQ
-995 CEINPDDCEDNDC
+995 CEVNPDDCEDNDC
-1008 ENNSTCI
+1008 ENNSTCV
-1015 DGVNNYTC
+1015 DGINNYTC
-1023 VCPPNYTGDLCDEVV
+1023 VCPPNYTADRYDMGKGDLCEEVV
-1038 DPCLHGFDPC
+1038 DPCMQGFDPC
-1048 QHDSKCVH
+1048 QHDSKCIPLTK
-1056 VGRTYRCECL
+1056 GFRCECL
-1066 PGYVGQQ
+1066 PGYVGQH

-1122 TSPCDQSDCQ
+1122 TSPCDQSECQ
-1132 NGAQCLVVAGEPVC
+1132 NGAQCLVVEGEPVC
-1146 RCMPGFYGNKCDKMA
+1146 RCLPGFTGNKCHKIV
-1161 TVHFLGRDGYVE
+1161 TVHLLGKETYLE
-1173 LPSAKLRPTAHISL
+1173 LPSIKIRNSVHISL

-1213 GHIRLIYDIAS
+1213 GHIRIIYDIAN

-1231 SVETVNDGLFH
+1231 SVESVSDGLFH

-1247 IQNRSLSLVV
+1247 IQNHSLSLVV
-1257 DNGAPKSLGKLA
+1257 DKGSPKSLGKLP

-1277 TQLYIGGVPSQV
+1277 TQLYIGGVPSAV
-1289 VASGLRPGPERSLQA
+1289 MASRLRSGPDRSPQA

-1317 PQDLSYRA
+1317 LQDL
-1325 SGGVRLQ
+1325 
-1332 GAEGKA
+1332 GAALRGL
-1338 EGILAGCHSCSVC
+1338 EGILPGCHSCSVC
-1351 AQGACREGGET
+1351 AQGACRQRGET
-1362 GVTCDCPPGRS
+1362 GVSCECPPSRS
-1373 GALCDQT
+1373 GPLCDQKI
-1380 TAPSACQNSRCAH
+1380 APSPCQSSRCVH

-1399 GQSYSCQCSEGYQGQ
+1399 ASSYSCHCADGYTGQ
-1414 YCDRRQEPPACR
+1414 YCDRREEPQACK
-1426 GQRCGHGECRVS
+1426 GHQCGHGECRVTES
-1438 EGGEPVCHCQPGYT
+1438 GEPSCHCQPGYT
-1452 GPTCDTEFTC
+1452 GPTCDAEPAC
-1462 QGEMVREQLK
+1462 QGEVVRELLK
-1472 RHHPMRTCTST
+1472 RHQPMKTCTST
-1483 SKVPRMD
+1483 SKIPRVE
-1490 CPRSC
+1490 CPRAC
-1495 QAAAPQGVCCGVT
+1495 DGGFCCAPS
-1508 KNRRRKAVF
+1508 KSRRRKVVF
-1517 RCSDGT
+1517 KCTDGS
-1523 SYSEEMETA
+1523 SYSEEMETT
-1532 LECGCSKCPL
+1532 LECGCAKCPL

>member
-1 MMPRIGRETRAPL
+1 MPPTTPEKRAAL
-14 CRVWALVCALLLLL
+14 CRVWALAFALLVCATS
-28 CAAPVTGCPHKC
+28 VNGCPHKC

-64 AERLDLNRNNITR
+64 AERLDLNKNNITR
-77 VTKVDFSGLKN
+77 ITKVDFSGLKN

-93 LEDNQISVV
+93 LEDNQITVI

-110 RLLERLRLNRN
+110 RLLE
-121 KLQFL
+121 
-126 PELLFQSNPKL
+126 
-137 GRLDL
+137 RLDL

-155 RGITNVKNLQL
+155 RGITGVKNLQL

-219 HCDCHLSW
+219 HCDCQLSW

-259 KKDFLCNGPAQ
+259 KKDFVCNG
-270 TESRACVPHV
+270 ESFSLLRCSYVT
-280 AVCPP
+280 VCPP

-301 TEIPANLPE
+301 TEIPVNLPE
-310 GIVEI
+310 GIVE
-315 RLEQNLI
+315 
-322 KSVPAG
+322 
-328 AFSSYKKLKRIDLS
+328 IDLS
-342 KNQISDIADDAFSGL
+342 KNQISDIAADAFSGL
-357 RSLTSLVLY
+357 PNVNGSLH
-366 GNKITE
+366 
-372 LPKGLFDGLVSL
+372 FR
-384 QLLLLNANKI
+384 LLNANKI
-394 NCLRVNTFQDLQNLN
+394 NCLRVNAFQDLQNLN

-414 DNKLQTISKGLFAPL
+414 DNKLQTISKGLFTPL

-489 GQEDYRSRLS
+489 GREYFEDYRSRLS
-499 GDCFQDL
+499 GECFQDL

-520 CSNLKLTRVPP
+520 CSNLKLTRIPP

-540 RLNDNEIAVLEATGM
+540 RLNDNEIVVLEATGI
-555 FKKLPNLKKIN
+555 FKKLPNLRKIN
-566 LSNNKLRDIRDAA
+566 LSNNKLKDIREGA
-579 FDGAVGVLEL
+579 FDGAGGVLEL
-589 LLTGNKLTGLQGRMF
+589 LLTGNKLTALQGRVF
-604 KGLSG
+604 RGLSG

-642 RISSIAPGAFST
+642 RISSIAPGSFST

-712 TCDGADDNGCF
+712 TCDGAEDNGCL
-723 PSSSC
+723 PASGC
-728 PDVCTCTDGVVR
+728 PDVCTCSDGVVR

-746 HSLPR
+746 HSLPK

-762 EGNMLTSVPKELTG
+762 EGNMLTSVPKELAN
-776 LRQLSLVD
+776 LKQLSLVD
-784 LSNNSISTLAPF
+784 LSNNSISALAPY

-806 LILSYNQIRCIPVHS
+806 LILSYNQIRCIPVHA

-841 PEGAFNHLTS
+841 PEGAFNHLSS

-901 PLNRFLCKG
+901 PLNRFQCKG
-910 PVDISLMSKCA
+910 PVDINLMSKCA
-921 PCLAAPCQN
+921 PCLSAPCQN

-936 DMTGSYHCSCPYGFK
+936 SAAGSYHCTCPYGFK
-951 GQNCEIP
+951 GQACEIP

-970 GTCHIQPGHEDH
+970 GTCHIHPGHEDH
-982 FSCVCPPGFEGQR
+982 FSCACPPGFEGQH

-1015 DGVNNYTC
+1015 DGINNYTC
-1023 VCPPNYTGDLCDEVV
+1023 VCPPNYTGDLCDEVT
-1038 DPCLHGFDPC
+1038 DPCLPGFDPC
-1048 QHDSKCVH
+1048 QHDSKCLR
-1056 VGRTYRCECL
+1056 VGRGYRCECL
-1066 PGYVGQQ
+1066 PGYVGQH

-1122 TSPCDQSDCQ
+1122 TSPCDQSDCR
-1132 NGAQCLVVAGEPVC
+1132 NGAQCLVVAGEPIC
-1146 RCMPGFYGNKCDKMA
+1146 RCMPGFYGSKCDKMA

-1173 LPSAKLRPTAHISL
+1173 LPAAKLRPTAHISL

-1198 LYKEDHDPLALELYQ
+1198 LYKEDHDPLAIELYQ
-1213 GHIRLIYDIAS
+1213 GHIRLIYDIAN

-1231 SVETVNDGLFH
+1231 SVESVNDGLFH

-1247 IQNRSLSLVV
+1247 IQNHSLSLVV
-1257 DNGAPKSLGKLA
+1257 DNSTNKSLGKLA

-1289 VASGLRPGPERSLQA
+1289 VASGLRPGPERSPQG
-1304 FNGCIHNVRINGE
+1304 FSGCVHNVQINGE
-1317 PQDLSYRA
+1317 PQDLSYR
-1325 SGGVRLQ
+1325 SRGGD
-1332 GAEGKA
+1332 
-1338 EGILAGCHSCSVC
+1338 GILAGCHSCSVC

-1380 TAPSACQNSRCAH
+1380 TGTNPCQNNRCSH
-1393 GLCVPK
+1393 GQCVPK
-1399 GQSYSCQCSEGYQGQ
+1399 GQSYSCQCNEGYQGQ
-1414 YCDRRQEPPACR
+1414 FCNRRQEPPACR
-1426 GQRCGHGECRVS
+1426 GVRCGRGECRVS
-1438 EGGEPVCHCQPGYT
+1438 ERGEPFCHCQPGFT
-1452 GPTCDTEFTC
+1452 GPTCDTEITC

-1472 RHHPMRTCTST
+1472 RHQPLRTCTST
-1483 SKVPRMD
+1483 SKIPRMD
-1490 CPRSC
+1490 CSRSC
-1495 QAAAPQGVCCGVT
+1495 QASPGVCCSVT
-1508 KNRRRKAVF
+1508 KTRRRKVVF
-1517 RCSDGT
+1517 RCTDGT

>member
-1 MMPRIGRETRAPL
+1 MRPSGPGKHAAL
-14 CRVWALVCALLLLL
+14 CRGLALVSALLVCA
-28 CAAPVTGCPHKC
+28 ASVSGCPHKC

-77 VTKVDFSGLKN
+77 ITKVDFSGLKN
-88 LRILH
+88 LRIL
-93 LEDNQISVV
+93 
-102 ERGAFQDL
+102 
-110 RLLERLRLNRN
+110 
-121 KLQFL
+121 
-126 PELLFQSNPKL
+126 
-137 GRLDL
+137 DL
-142 SENQIQAVPRKAF
+142 SENQIQAIPRKAF
-155 RGITNVKNLQL
+155 RGITSVKNLQL

-259 KKDFLCNGPAQ
+259 KKDFVCNGEDQ
-270 TESRACVPHV
+270 GSFMV

-285 SCSCNNNIVD
+285 SCTCNNNIVD

-301 TEIPANLPE
+301 AEIPSNLPE
-310 GIVEI
+310 GIVEM
-315 RLEQNLI
+315 
-322 KSVPAG
+322 
-328 AFSSYKKLKRIDLS
+328 
-342 KNQISDIADDAFSGL
+342 
-357 RSLTSLVLY
+357 VLY

-489 GQEDYRSRLS
+489 GQEDYRSRLN
-499 GDCFQDL
+499 GECFQDL

-531 HIPEHTTDL
+531 HVPEHTTDL
-540 RLNDNEIAVLEATGM
+540 RLNDNEIVVLEATGL
-555 FKKLPNLKKIN
+555 FKKLPNLRKIN
-566 LSNNKLRDIRDAA
+566 LSNNKLRDIREGA
-579 FDGAVGVLEL
+579 FDGASGVLEL

-604 KGLSG
+604 RGLSG

-712 TCDGADDNGCF
+712 TCMEDNGCL
-723 PSSSC
+723 PASGC
-728 PDVCTCTDGVVR
+728 PDACTCSDSVVR

-746 HSLPR
+746 HSLPK

-762 EGNMLTSVPKELTG
+762 EGNMLTSVPKELSG
-776 LRQLSLVD
+776 LKQLSLV
-784 LSNNSISTLAPF
+784 LLMEITLNIGF
-796 TFNNMTQLAT
+796 LFSS
-806 LILSYNQIRCIPVHS
+806 ILSYNQIRCIPVHA
-821 FDGLKSLR
+821 FDGLKALR

-861 LYCNCDLRWL
+861 LYCNCEMRWL

-901 PLNRFLCKG
+901 PLNKFLCKG
-910 PVDISLMSKCA
+910 PADISLMSKCA
-921 PCLAAPCQN
+921 PCLGTPCQN

-936 DMTGSYHCSCPYGFK
+936 DATGSYHCICPYGFK

-958 INACISFPCSNG
+958 INACISLPCSNG

-995 CEINPDDCEDNDC
+995 CETNPDDCEDNDC
-1008 ENNSTCI
+1008 ENNSTCV

-1023 VCPPNYTGDLCDEVV
+1023 VCPPNYTGDLCEEVI

-1048 QHDSKCVH
+1048 QHDSKCVR
-1056 VGRTYRCECL
+1056 VGRSYRCECL

-1146 RCMPGFYGNKCDKMA
+1146 RCTPGFYGSKCDTIS
-1161 TVHFLGRDGYVE
+1161 TVHFLGRD
-1173 LPSAKLRPTAHISL
+1173 ISKNLTNGCPLSDCLL
-1187 QVATDKDNGIL
+1187 QVATEKDNGIL
-1198 LYKEDHDPLALELYQ
+1198 LYKDDHDPLALELYQ
-1213 GHIRLIYDIAS
+1213 GHIRLIYDITN

-1231 SVETVNDGLFH
+1231 SVESVNDGLFH

-1247 IQNRSLSLVV
+1247 IQNHSLGLLV
-1257 DNGAPKSLGKLA
+1257 DNGALKSLGKLA

-1277 TQLYIGGVPSQV
+1277 SQLYIGGAPSQV
-1289 VASGLRPGPERSLQA
+1289 VASGLRPGPDRSPQA

-1317 PQDLSYRA
+1317 AQDLSYRT
-1325 SGGVRLQ
+1325 SDGV
-1332 GAEGKA
+1332 
-1338 EGILAGCHSCSVC
+1338 LAGCHSCSVC
-1351 AQGACREGGET
+1351 AEGTCREGGEA
-1362 GVTCDCPPGRS
+1362 GVTCDCPPGRD
-1373 GALCDQT
+1373 GALCSQMT
-1380 TAPSACQNSRCAH
+1380 GPNPCLSNRCSH
-1393 GLCVPK
+1393 GQCVPK
-1399 GQSYSCQCSEGYQGQ
+1399 GDSYSCKCSKGYQGQ
-1414 YCDRRQEPPACR
+1414 YCDRRLEPPACR
-1426 GQRCGHGECRVS
+1426 GQHCGNGECRVS
-1438 EGGEPVCHCQPGYT
+1438 ESGAPVCHCQPGYT
-1452 GPTCDTEFTC
+1452 GSR
-1462 QGEMVREQLK
+1462 VRERWSGSIRSPGWTVPDPARQQ
-1472 RHHPMRTCTST
+1472 HPQVFVVGS
-1483 SKVPRMD
+1483 PRAGGG
-1490 CPRSC
+1490 RWFS
-1495 QAAAPQGVCCGVT
+1495 AAP
-1508 KNRRRKAVF
+1508 
-1517 RCSDGT
+1517 
-1523 SYSEEMETA
+1523 TA
-1532 LECGCSKCPL
+1532 PCTPKRWKLLWNVAASSAPCNVLVLLLDSILNTTRSHFFFFPHNELSPRDQLRSASHVI

>member
-1 MMPRIGRETRAPL
+1 
-14 CRVWALVCALLLLL
+14 
-28 CAAPVTGCPHKC
+28 
-40 SCSGSH
+40 
-46 VDCQG
+46 
-51 LGLKTVPK
+51 
-59 GIPRN
+59 
-64 AERLDLNRNNITR
+64 
-77 VTKVDFSGLKN
+77 
-88 LRILH
+88 
-93 LEDNQISVV
+93 
-102 ERGAFQDL
+102 
-110 RLLERLRLNRN
+110 
-121 KLQFL
+121 
-126 PELLFQSNPKL
+126 
-137 GRLDL
+137 
-142 SENQIQAVPRKAF
+142 
-155 RGITNVKNLQL
+155 GITSVKNLQL

-259 KKDFLCNGPAQ
+259 KKDFVCNGEAMK
-270 TESRACVPHV
+270 TRIV

-328 AFSSYKKLKRIDLS
+328 AFTAYKKLKRIDLS
-342 KNQISDIADDAFSGL
+342 KNQISDVAADAFSGL

-414 DNKLQTISKGLFAPL
+414 DNKLQTISKGLFTPL

-499 GDCFQDL
+499 GECFQDL

-540 RLNDNEIAVLEATGM
+540 RLNDNEITVLEASGT

-566 LSNNKLRDIRDAA
+566 LSNNKLRDIREGV
-579 FDGAVGVLEL
+579 FDGASGVLEL

-604 KGLSG
+604 RGLTG

-712 TCDGADDNGCF
+712 TCDGAEDNGCL
-723 PSSSC
+723 PASGC
-728 PDVCTCTDGVVR
+728 PDVCTCSDGVVR

-746 HSLPR
+746 HSLPK

-757 TELYL
+757 TE
-762 EGNMLTSVPKELTG
+762 
-776 LRQLSLVD
+776 
-784 LSNNSISTLAPF
+784 
-796 TFNNMTQLAT
+796 
-806 LILSYNQIRCIPVHS
+806 LILSYNQIRCIPVHA

-901 PLNRFLCKG
+901 PLNRFQCKG
-910 PVDISLMSKCA
+910 PVDIGLMSKCA

-936 DMTGSYHCSCPYGFK
+936 EVTGSYHCTCPYGFK

-970 GTCHIQPGHEDH
+970 GTCHIQPGLEDH

-1023 VCPPNYTGDLCDEVV
+1023 VCPPNYTGDLCEEVV

-1056 VGRTYRCECL
+1056 VGRSYRCECL
-1066 PGYVGQQ
+1066 PGYVGQH

-1146 RCMPGFYGNKCDKMA
+1146 RCMPGFYGNKCDKLS
-1161 TVHFLGRDGYVE
+1161 TVHFLGRDAYVE
-1173 LPSAKLRPTAHISL
+1173 LAGVKLRPTAHIAL

-1213 GHIRLIYDIAS
+1213 GHIRLIYDIAN

-1231 SVETVNDGLFH
+1231 SVESVNDGLFH

-1257 DNGAPKSLGKLA
+1257 DNGAPKSMGKAA
-1269 RQPSVDHN
+1269 RQPSVDHS
-1277 TQLYIGGVPSQV
+1277 TQLYIGGMKTQ
-1289 VASGLRPGPERSLQA
+1289 
-1304 FNGCIHNVRINGE
+1304 CILGRVLHLTFTFTFMHLG
-1317 PQDLSYRA
+1317 D
-1325 SGGVRLQ
+1325 
-1332 GAEGKA
+1332 
-1338 EGILAGCHSCSVC
+1338 GILPGCHSCSVC

-1362 GVTCDCPPGRS
+1362 GVTCDCPPGRT
-1373 GALCDQT
+1373 GALCDQM
-1380 TAPSACQNSRCAH
+1380 TAPSPCQNNRCVH
-1393 GLCVPK
+1393 GQCVPK
-1399 GQSYSCQCSEGYQGQ
+1399 GQAYSCQCSDGYQGQ

-1438 EGGEPVCHCQPGYT
+1438 EGGQPVCQCQPGYT
-1452 GPTCDTEFTC
+1452 GPNCDTELTC
-1462 QGEMVREQLK
+1462 PGEMVREQLK
-1472 RHHPMRTCTST
+1472 RHQPLRTCTST
-1483 SKVPRMD
+1483 SKIPRMD

-1495 QAAAPQGVCCGVT
+1495 QAAAPPGVCCGVT
-1508 KNRRRKAVF
+1508 KSRRRKVVF
-1517 RCSDGT
+1517 RCTDGT

>member
-1 MMPRIGRETRAPL
+1 R
-14 CRVWALVCALLLLL
+14 
-28 CAAPVTGCPHKC
+28 
-40 SCSGSH
+40 
-46 VDCQG
+46 
-51 LGLKTVPK
+51 
-59 GIPRN
+59 
-64 AERLDLNRNNITR
+64 
-77 VTKVDFSGLKN
+77 
-88 LRILH
+88 
-93 LEDNQISVV
+93 
-102 ERGAFQDL
+102 
-110 RLLERLRLNRN
+110 
-121 KLQFL
+121 
-126 PELLFQSNPKL
+126 
-137 GRLDL
+137 DL

-155 RGITNVKNLQL
+155 RGITSVKNLQL

-177 AFRALR
+177 AFRALQIR
-183 DLEILT
+183 FELY
-189 LNNNNITLIPLS
+189 LNTHTKIYTS
-201 SFNHMPKLRT
+201 SFSIFLR
-211 LRLHSNNL
+211 RLHSNNL

-259 KKDFLCNGPAQ
+259 KKDFVCPAQ
-270 TESRACVPHV
+270 TESRTCVPQV
-280 AVCPP
+280 AICPP

-301 TEIPANLPE
+301 TEIPGNLPE
-310 GIVEI
+310 GIMEI

-328 AFSSYKKLKRIDLS
+328 AFTAYKKLKRIDLS
-342 KNQISDIADDAFSGL
+342 KNQISDIAADAFSGL

-372 LPKGLFDGLVSL
+372 LPKGLFDGLISL

-414 DNKLQTISKGLFAPL
+414 DNKLQTISKGLFTPL

-499 GDCFQDL
+499 GECFQDL

-520 CSNLKLTRVPP
+520 CSNLKL
-531 HIPEHTTDL
+531 
-540 RLNDNEIAVLEATGM
+540 IAVLDSAGI
-555 FKKLPNLKKIN
+555 FKKLPNLRKIN
-566 LSNNKLRDIRDAA
+566 LSNNKLRDIREGA
-579 FDGAVGVLEL
+579 FDGAGGVLEL

-604 KGLSG
+604 RGLTS

-712 TCDGADDNGCF
+712 TCDGAEDNGCL
-723 PSSSC
+723 PASGC
-728 PDVCTCTDGVVR
+728 PDVCTCSDSVVR

-746 HSLPR
+746 HSLPK

-757 TELYL
+757 TELLDTCCNMQYALYVCLCVFIVCLYL
-762 EGNMLTSVPKELTG
+762 H
-776 LRQLSLVD
+776 RD
-784 LSNNSISTLAPF
+784 LSNNSISTLAQY
-796 TFNNMTQLAT
+796 TFSNMTQLAT
-806 LILSYNQIRCIPVHS
+806 LILSYNQIRCIPVHA

-861 LYCNCDLRWL
+861 LYCNCELRWL

-884 ARCTGPPDMA
+884 ARCTGPADMA

-901 PLNRFLCKG
+901 PLNRFQCKG
-910 PVDISLMSKCA
+910 PADISLMSKCA

-936 DMTGSYHCSCPYGFK
+936 DATGSYHCTCPYGFK
-951 GQNCEIP
+951 GKNCELP

-970 GTCHIQPGHEDH
+970 GTCHIQPRHEDH
-982 FSCVCPPGFEGQR
+982 FSCVCPPGFEGHR

-1023 VCPPNYTGDLCDEVV
+1023 ICPPNYTGDLCDEVV

-1056 VGRTYRCECL
+1056 IGRSYRCECL
-1066 PGYVGQQ
+1066 PGYVGQH

-1103 KEGFSGL
+1103 REGFSGL

-1132 NGAQCLVVAGEPVC
+1132 NGAQCLVVTGEPIC

-1173 LPSAKLRPTAHISL
+1173 LPGTKLRPTAHISL

-1213 GHIRLIYDIAS
+1213 GHIRLIYDIAN

-1231 SVETVNDGLFH
+1231 SVESVNDGLFH

-1247 IQNRSLSLVV
+1247 IQNRSLNLVV

-1269 RQPSVDHN
+1269 RQPFLDHS
-1277 TQLYIGGVPSQV
+1277 TQLYIGGIPSQV
-1289 VASGLRPGPERSLQA
+1289 VASGLRPSPDRSPQA

-1317 PQDLSYRA
+1317 PQDLSYR
-1325 SGGVRLQ
+1325 
-1332 GAEGKA
+1332 
-1338 EGILAGCHSCSVC
+1338 GILAGCHSCGVC

-1373 GALCDQT
+1373 GTLCDQM
-1380 TAPSACQNSRCAH
+1380 TAPNPCQNSRCVH
-1393 GLCVPK
+1393 GLCVLK
-1399 GQSYSCQCSEGYQGQ
+1399 GQSYSCQCNEGYHGQ
-1414 YCDRRQEPPACR
+1414 YCDRRQEPRACR
-1426 GQRCGHGECRVS
+1426 GHHCGHGQCRIS
-1438 EGGEPVCHCQPGYT
+1438 ERGEPVCHCQPGYT
-1452 GPTCDTEFTC
+1452 GPTCDAGLTC

-1472 RHHPMRTCTST
+1472 HHQAMRTCTST
-1483 SKVPRMD
+1483 SKIPHMD
-1490 CPRSC
+1490 CSRSC
-1495 QAAAPQGVCCGVT
+1495 QAAAPSGVCCGVT
-1508 KNRRRKAVF
+1508 KSRRRKVLF
-1517 RCSDGT
+1517 RCTDGT

-1532 LECGCSKCPL
+1532 LECGCSKCQL

>member
-1 MMPRIGRETRAPL
+1 LR
-14 CRVWALVCALLLLL
+14 
-28 CAAPVTGCPHKC
+28 
-40 SCSGSH
+40 
-46 VDCQG
+46 G
-51 LGLKTVPK
+51 L
-59 GIPRN
+59 
-64 AERLDLNRNNITR
+64 
-77 VTKVDFSGLKN
+77 
-88 LRILH
+88 
-93 LEDNQISVV
+93 
-102 ERGAFQDL
+102 
-110 RLLERLRLNRN
+110 
-121 KLQFL
+121 
-126 PELLFQSNPKL
+126 
-137 GRLDL
+137 
-142 SENQIQAVPRKAF
+142 AV
-155 RGITNVKNLQL
+155 
-166 DSNHISCIEDG
+166 
-177 AFRALR
+177 
-183 DLEILT
+183 T

-219 HCDCHLSW
+219 HCDCQLSW
-227 LSDWLRA
+227 LSDWLRV

-246 PAHMRGLNVPDVQ
+246 PANMRGLNVPDVQ
-259 KKDFLCNGPAQ
+259 KKDFLSSLFRN
-270 TESRACVPHV
+270 V

-295 CRRKGL
+295 CRRKSL

-310 GIVEI
+310 AIVEI

-322 KSVPAG
+322 KNVPAG
-328 AFSSYKKLKRIDLS
+328 AFSAYKKLKRM
-342 KNQISDIADDAFSGL
+342 
-357 RSLTSLVLY
+357 
-366 GNKITE
+366 
-372 LPKGLFDGLVSL
+372 
-384 QLLLLNANKI
+384 LLNANKI

-414 DNKLQTISKGLFAPL
+414 DNKLQSISKGLFAPL

-489 GQEDYRSRLS
+489 ARHTSMVTKGLLTFMLS
-499 GDCFQDL
+499 LHL
-506 VCPEKCRCEGTVVD
+506 VLFCLDGPVGSMFYNSCPTKFLHHSPFR
-520 CSNLKLTRVPP
+520 
-531 HIPEHTTDL
+531 
-540 RLNDNEIAVLEATGM
+540 RLNDNEIAVLEPAGM

-566 LSNNKLRDIRDAA
+566 LSNNKLRDVRDGA
-579 FDGAVGVLEL
+579 FDGAEGVSEL
-589 LLTGNKLTGLQGRMF
+589 LLTGNKLTGLQGRMCR
-604 KGLSG
+604 GLSG
-609 LKTLMLRSNQI
+609 LKTLMLRSNQL
-620 SCIDNSTFTGLSSVR
+620 SCIDNGTFTGLSSVR

-654 LHSLST
+654 MHSLST

-701 IPIQDVATPDF
+701 IPIQDVASPDF
-712 TCDGADDNGCF
+712 TCDGAEDNGCL
-723 PSSSC
+723 PSSGC

-751 GIPKDT
+751 GVPKDT

-762 EGNMLTSVPKELTG
+762 EGNMLAYVPKELAG
-776 LRQLSLVD
+776 LRQLD
-784 LSNNSISTLAPF
+784 LSNNSISILAPF
-796 TFNNMTQLAT
+796 TFSNMTQLAT
-806 LILSYNQIRCIPVHS
+806 LILSYNQIRCIPVHA

-829 LLTLHGNDLSTI
+829 LLTLHGNDLSTV
-841 PEGAFNHLTS
+841 PEGAFNHLTA

-861 LYCNCDLRWL
+861 LYCNCELRWL

-884 ARCTGPPDMA
+884 ARCSGPPDMA

-901 PLNRFLCKG
+901 PLNRFQCKG
-910 PVDISLMSKCA
+910 PVDVSLMSKCA
-921 PCLAAPCQN
+921 PCLALPCLN
-930 NGTCVS
+930 NGTCVAEAA
-936 DMTGSYHCSCPYGFK
+936 GSYRCTCPYGFK
-951 GQNCEIP
+951 GQRCETP
-958 INACISFPCSNG
+958 INACVSFPCSHG
-970 GTCHIQPGHEDH
+970 GTCHVPPGNEDH
-982 FSCVCPPGFEGQR
+982 FSCVCPPGYEGQR
-995 CEINPDDCEDNDC
+995 CEMNPDDCEDNDC

-1038 DPCLHGFDPC
+1038 DSCLRGFDPC

-1056 VGRTYRCECL
+1056 VGRAYRCECL
-1066 PGYVGQQ
+1066 PGYVGRH

-1090 ECVDAVNGYTCVC
+1090 QCVDAVNGYTCVC
-1103 KEGFSGL
+1103 KQGFSGL

-1146 RCMPGFYGNKCDKMA
+1146 RCMPGFYGSKCDKIA

-1213 GHIRLIYDIAS
+1213 GHIRLIYDIAN
-1224 YPPTTVY
+1224 YPPTT
-1231 SVETVNDGLFH
+1231 SVNDGLFH
-1242 TVELL
+1242 AVELL

-1269 RQPSVDHN
+1269 RHLIAPPAPP
-1277 TQLYIGGVPSQV
+1277 GVPSEV
-1289 VASGLRPGPERSLQA
+1289 VASGLRPGPDRSPQA

-1325 SGGVRLQ
+1325 AGAGV
-1332 GAEGKA
+1332 
-1338 EGILAGCHSCSVC
+1338 LAGCHSCSVC

-1380 TAPSACQNSRCAH
+1380 TAPRACHDSRCVH
-1393 GLCVPK
+1393 GQCVPK

-1414 YCDRRQEPPACR
+1414 YCDRRQEPPPCR
-1426 GQRCGHGECRVS
+1426 APRCTHGECRVS
-1438 EGGEPVCHCQPGYT
+1438 EAGEPVCHCQPGYA
-1452 GPTCDTEFTC
+1452 GPTCDAELSC
-1462 QGEMVREQLK
+1462 QGEMVREPLR
-1472 RHHPMRTCTST
+1472 RHHPMTTCTST
-1483 SKVPRMD
+1483 AKIARVD

-1495 QAAAPQGVCCGVT
+1495 QAAAPPGFCCGVT
-1508 KNRRRKAVF
+1508 KSRRRKAVF
-1517 RCSDGT
+1517 RCTNGT
-1523 SYSEEMETA
+1523 TYSEEMETPV
-1532 LECGCSKCPL
+1532 ECGCSACAL